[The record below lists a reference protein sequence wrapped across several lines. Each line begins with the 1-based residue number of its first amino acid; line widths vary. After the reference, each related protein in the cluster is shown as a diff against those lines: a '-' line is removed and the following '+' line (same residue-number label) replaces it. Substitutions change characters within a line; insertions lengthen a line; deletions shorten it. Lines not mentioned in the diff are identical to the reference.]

1 MSLRHICHPTPPP
14 FMLAVHPHPADC
26 RMSMFFFRLHNLQR
40 AEENKRKKRVEQQRQ
55 QQRQRRGAKVF
66 KCVSDST
73 GHLTLAPSRL
83 FERTPMSPSD
93 SLDEIALQIPR
104 VRVEYYVNENTF
116 KERLQLYFIKNQRS
130 SLRIRIAD
138 LFLKLLSCVLYII
151 RVILDKNPTFI
162 TCYGCEVANKTE
174 FIISAKLTEEE
185 FQENPIINWDA
196 ILWVNRPTVLWV
208 LQLLLAMV
216 SLTQSLVL
224 TYLGYKGNIWQQI
237 LSFHFILELVTTIPF
252 ALTIVHPPLRNLFIP
267 IFLNCWLAKR
277 SLENMFNDLHR
288 AMQKSQSAL
297 SQQLTILSATLLCLV
312 FTSVC
317 GIQHFQRAG
326 HRHLN
331 LFQSTYYV
339 VVTFST
345 VGYGDF
351 VPDIWPSQLYMVI
364 MICVALIVLPTQFE
378 QLAFTWM
385 ERQKL
390 GGSYSSH
397 RAQSEKHVVVCSTT
411 LHADTIMDFLNEF
424 YAHPL
429 LQDFYVVLLSPME
442 LDTTMRMILQVPIW
456 AQRVI
461 YIQGS
466 CLKDGDLA
474 RARMNEAE
482 ACFILAARNYADK
495 TAADEHTILRS
506 WAVKDFAPNVP
517 QYVQIFRPEHK
528 LHVKFAE
535 HVVCEDEFKYALL
548 ANNCTCPGAST
559 LVTLL
564 LHTSRGQEG
573 QQSPEEWHRLYGKCS
588 GNEIYHIVL
597 GDSRFFGEYEGKSFT
612 YASFH
617 SHRKYGVAL
626 VGVRPAELPEFYE
639 DTILL
644 NPGPR
649 HIMKKDDTCYYM
661 SITKEENSAFVVNQN
676 QTTDTTTAAGG
687 AGSSGASATTHHA
700 HAATA
705 NTTTT
710 STTKQSTTTTTTRT
724 IPTTISTTLTSST
737 LLSASA
743 STTTTATATAIAL
756 NQSTIAAVPSVC
768 VRVPHSPTY
777 DSGAGTP
784 LIERQHLQ
792 PLYPYPPPSPSPS
805 PQPYPQM
812 QQLTCDS
819 DYTTLFVPSDTP
831 TAVIISDS
839 RQNLKDTTVSTTHLP
854 TAAAATTTTTITT
867 TSLVLGGGSGA
878 AGSSGTGGQNQASSS
893 SSGGG
898 LGVGLNMG
906 TSLSI
911 TPAALTTTGN
921 HLDVPFANNP
931 NLLSPDVLNQ
941 RRGSRRPSILPVPDM
956 FTSSSFSIAGNDD
969 GEEGDESDDEIDD
982 EMPWRSPSEKIA
994 CLGGHF
1000 PQSRTYSL
1008 IMSSSEDS
1016 YQQRGSA
1023 LGGANCGY
1031 CNANAAN
1038 APAAQPLPAS
1048 LRRRAM
1054 KKSYSCDSECALPS
1068 GQRLGLDMGLDMSL
1082 GQGLAGGPLALLA
1095 ARRRQLQRCSC
1106 CYSCS
1111 RDSCGSSS
1119 TTTATTTTTTAAAA
1133 GQAHFHSLA
1142 QCPFQAPHPPPPP
1155 PPPPGC
1161 GFTSSSSAETRRL
1174 ARPVWAADYSGIVKG
1189 FPPVSPFIGV
1199 SPTLCYLLKEKKP
1212 LCCLQLAQVC
1222 EHCSYRNAKE
1232 YQWQNKTIIL
1242 AADYASNGIYNFIIP
1257 LRAHFRSKTSLNP
1270 IILLLERRPDVAFLD
1285 ALSYFPLVY
1294 WMLGSIDC
1302 LDDLLRAG
1310 ITLAESVVVVNKE
1323 LSNSAE
1329 EDSLSDCN
1337 TIVAVQNM
1345 FKFFPSIKSITEL
1358 SQSSNMR
1365 FMQFRAH
1372 DKYALHLSKMEKR
1385 EKERGSHISYMFRLP
1400 FAAGAVFSASMLDTL
1415 LYQAFVKDYVITFVR
1430 LLLGIDQAPGS
1441 GFLTSM
1447 RITKDDMWI
1456 RTYGRLYQKLCSTT
1470 CEIPIGIYRTQDTS
1484 NADTSHVSNSPV
1496 ERWGPFSAFSRHCVR
1511 LRPSYDEETGTPDS
1525 TKDSSE
1531 MLRGVTYRP
1540 PTAGSGGSGIG
1551 GGAGGGG
1558 GGRPRQKSVNCLGGC
1573 SERKGSSY
1581 SINLADEARDNHA
1594 QQIERAEIANL
1605 VRSRME
1611 SLNLPTIDYDD
1622 VSEKR
1627 NHLSYVI
1634 INPSCDLKLEEGD
1647 LIYLVRPSPFSAQKT
1662 FERHN
1667 SRRKSNISFCSNINL
1682 GATCGPQM
1690 PNMSNTAVGAG
1701 SRRGSGIAGL
1711 NPMQMQSVQ
1720 TLAGPTVVG
1729 SQRGRSNSLRIDND
1743 ILLRR
1748 SSSLR
1753 QGLPS
1758 VGVSHGRRKSS
1769 LEEIGISHFTTLM
1782 QATNHS
1788 NPIKISLNGSIGMEN
1803 QISLQ
1808 VTPPEEPTPMLGV
1821 PCVLGGGGVGG
1832 INPSAL
1838 GGSSGGGGGGGGGS
1852 GGGGG
1857 GGGGGSSGGMLG
1869 AGSSLAINTAD
1880 LGPGPSTS
1888 SGASL
1893 QAQDSLPQSSQAP
1906 SPQHLQGT
1914 IV

>member
-1 MSLRHICHPTPPP
+1 MCVSTSCCAMPISI
-14 FMLAVHPHPADC
+14 FGK
-26 RMSMFFFRLHNLQR
+26 RLTAAQQRVNATKKTTTKVAEWFVVR
-40 AEENKRKKRVEQQRQ
+40 AEESKRKKRVERQRQ

-66 KCVSDST
+66 RCVSDST

-83 FERTPMSPSD
+83 FEKTPMSPSD

-138 LFLKLLSCVLYII
+138 LFFKLLACVLYIL
-151 RVILDKNPTFI
+151 RVITDTNPTFA
-162 TCYGCEVANKTE
+162 TCYGCSVSNKTE
-174 FIISAKLTEEE
+174 FLVSAQLTEEE
-185 FQENPIINWDA
+185 FQENPIINWEA
-196 ILWVNRPTVLWV
+196 ILWVNRPTILWAA
-208 LQLLLAMV
+208 QLILALV
-216 SLTQSLVL
+216 SLTEAVLL

-237 LSFHFILELVTTIPF
+237 LSFHFILELITTIPF
-252 ALTIVHPPLRNLFIP
+252 ALTILWSPLRNLFIP

-429 LQDFYVVLLSPME
+429 LQDYYVVLLSPME

-506 WAVKDFAPNVP
+506 WAVKDFAPSVP

-676 QTTDTTTAAGG
+676 QNQNLDTQATTKDGVSTTTINNN
-687 AGSSGASATTHHA
+687 
-700 HAATA
+700 
-705 NTTTT
+705 NTTITT
-710 STTKQSTTTTTTRT
+710 NSINVNMNATSTTTTT
-724 IPTTISTTLTSST
+724 PATTISTTTSTS
-737 LLSASA
+737 LNR
-743 STTTTATATAIAL
+743 TAP
-756 NQSTIAAVPSVC
+756 VPSVC
-768 VRVPHSPTY
+768 VRVPHSPSL
-777 DSGAGTP
+777 DSGRGVGIYGGCGGGTP
-784 LIERQHLQ
+784 MADR
-792 PLYPYPPPSPSPS
+792 YPPTYS
-805 PQPYPQM
+805 
-812 QQLTCDS
+812 DS
-819 DYTTLFVPSDTP
+819 DLTTLFVPTDNLTS
-831 TAVIISDS
+831 VIISDS
-839 RQNLKDTTVSTTHLP
+839 KQNLKDTTVTSMNATQTP
-854 TAAAATTTTTITT
+854 SATTTTTVTT
-867 TSLVLGGGSGA
+867 TIPPMLGGG
-878 AGSSGTGGQNQASSS
+878 GSSGGNGLGYSGGS

-898 LGVGLNMG
+898 VGG
-906 TSLSI
+906 GGGLSVA
-911 TPAALTTTGN
+911 TATLTTSN
-921 HLDVPFANNP
+921 HLDVPQAGNP

-956 FTSSSFSIAGNDD
+956 FTSSSFSISGNDD
-969 GEEGDESDDEIDD
+969 GEEGDESEDEIDD
-982 EMPWRSPSEKIA
+982 DVPWRSPSEKIA
-994 CLGGHF
+994 
-1000 PQSRTYSL
+1000 
-1008 IMSSSEDS
+1008 
-1016 YQQRGSA
+1016 
-1023 LGGANCGY
+1023 
-1031 CNANAAN
+1031 
-1038 APAAQPLPAS
+1038 
-1048 LRRRAM
+1048 
-1054 KKSYSCDSECALPS
+1054 
-1068 GQRLGLDMGLDMSL
+1068 
-1082 GQGLAGGPLALLA
+1082 
-1095 ARRRQLQRCSC
+1095 
-1106 CYSCS
+1106 
-1111 RDSCGSSS
+1111 
-1119 TTTATTTTTTAAAA
+1119 
-1133 GQAHFHSLA
+1133 
-1142 QCPFQAPHPPPPP
+1142 
-1155 PPPPGC
+1155 
-1161 GFTSSSSAETRRL
+1161 
-1174 ARPVWAADYSGIVKG
+1174 IVKG

-1329 EDSLSDCN
+1329 EDSLADCN
-1337 TIVAVQNM
+1337 TIVAVQTM

-1484 NADTSHVSNSPV
+1484 NTEASHVSNSPV
-1496 ERWGPFSAFSRHCVR
+1496 EKWGPFSAFGKHCVR
-1511 LRPSYDEETGTPDS
+1511 LRP
-1525 TKDSSE
+1525 
-1531 MLRGVTYRP
+1531 
-1540 PTAGSGGSGIG
+1540 
-1551 GGAGGGG
+1551 
-1558 GGRPRQKSVNCLGGC
+1558 
-1573 SERKGSSY
+1573 SY
-1581 SINLADEARDNHA
+1581 SINLADEARNNHA

-1647 LIYLVRPSPFSAQKT
+1647 VIYLVRPSPFSAQKT

-1682 GATCGPQM
+1682 GAACGPTV
-1690 PNMSNTAVGAG
+1690 SAATGAG

-1729 SQRGRSNSLRIDND
+1729 TQRGRSNSLRIDND

-1753 QGLPS
+1753 QGLPN

-1782 QATNHS
+1782 QATNHT
-1788 NPIKISLNGSIGMEN
+1788 NPIKIALNGSIGLESKPN
-1803 QISLQ
+1803 SLYFQYQ
-1808 VTPPEEPTPMLGV
+1808 VTPPEEPTPILGV
-1821 PCVLGGGGVGG
+1821 PCIVAGGPGGG

-1838 GGSSGGGGGGGGGS
+1838 GGSTLGG
-1852 GGGGG
+1852 
-1857 GGGGGSSGGMLG
+1857 
-1869 AGSSLAINTAD
+1869 GSSLAINTAD
-1880 LGPGPSTS
+1880 LCASPTS
-1888 SGASL
+1888 SNNNSPL
-1893 QAQDSLPQSSQAP
+1893 QVPQQDSQQSGQMQ

>member
-1 MSLRHICHPTPPP
+1 MGAPEHSEDDDDEEAAALNEEEEDEEDEAKTPIEQEREEEDHVIGEPQAIYGLGNSAVGGSAGNVESSSSTTQKTLSVPRVYFHAEHLPSTRRRSSCRLLGPQASYRRRSRSMSAWTDL
-14 FMLAVHPHPADC
+14 
-26 RMSMFFFRLHNLQR
+26 
-40 AEENKRKKRVEQQRQ
+40 
-55 QQRQRRGAKVF
+55 
-66 KCVSDST
+66 
-73 GHLTLAPSRL
+73 SRSSIR
-83 FERTPMSPSD
+83 F
-93 SLDEIALQIPR
+93 DER

-130 SLRIRIAD
+130 SLRIRLAN
-138 LFLKLLSCVLYII
+138 LFFKLLTCFLYIF
-151 RVILDKNPTFI
+151 RVITDTDPTFAA
-162 TCYGCEVANKTE
+162 CYGCTPGNKTE
-174 FIISAKLTEEE
+174 FLISQNLTEEE
-185 FQENPIINWDA
+185 FQEHPTINWDA
-196 ILWVNRPTVLWV
+196 ILWVHRPLELWIIQV
-208 LQLLLAMV
+208 ILAMV
-216 SLTQSLVL
+216 SLTEALL
-224 TYLGYKGNIWQQI
+224 LAYLGYKGNIWQQL
-237 LSFHFILELVTTIPF
+237 LSFHFILELVNTIPF
-252 ALTIVHPPLRNLFIP
+252 TITLLYPPMRNLFIP
-267 IFLNCWLAKR
+267 VFLNCWLAKH

-297 SQQLTILSATLLCLV
+297 SQQLMILSATLLCLV

-411 LHADTIMDFLNEF
+411 LQADTIMDFLNEF

-429 LQDFYVVLLSPME
+429 LQDYYVVLLSPME

-482 ACFILAARNYADK
+482 ACFVLAARNYADK

-517 QYVQIFRPEHK
+517 QYVQIFRPENK

-573 QQSPEEWHRLYGKCS
+573 QQSQEEWHRLYGKCS
-588 GNEIYHIVL
+588 GNEIYHIIL

-626 VGVRPAELPEFYE
+626 VAVRPAELPEFYE

-649 HIMKKDDTCYYM
+649 HIMKKTDTCYYM
-661 SITKEENSAFVVNQN
+661 SITKEENSAFVVANIGGTGDPQ
-676 QTTDTTTAAGG
+676 QVVVETKLDASSTTTPGQAAGG
-687 AGSSGASATTHHA
+687 GGQTAGMSSCTTPG
-700 HAATA
+700 TTTTV
-705 NTTTT
+705 TTTT
-710 STTKQSTTTTTTRT
+710 SCVGLQQPANGTTTTATSYSCLTARGPRGVDEMLSVITSPDDMLYCTVTDDDHDHDRQLVVEPRTTSESCRQDSSYYCLYNSDLRQAATDGSLPLPQVILQVPPSTATTTTTTA
-724 IPTTISTTLTSST
+724 PTPLQRHN
-737 LLSASA
+737 LLLA
-743 STTTTATATAIAL
+743 
-756 NQSTIAAVPSVC
+756 NDV
-768 VRVPHSPTY
+768 HPTY
-777 DSGAGTP
+777 LDPGG
-784 LIERQHLQ
+784 
-792 PLYPYPPPSPSPS
+792 
-805 PQPYPQM
+805 
-812 QQLTCDS
+812 
-819 DYTTLFVPSDTP
+819 
-831 TAVIISDS
+831 
-839 RQNLKDTTVSTTHLP
+839 
-854 TAAAATTTTTITT
+854 
-867 TSLVLGGGSGA
+867 LGGGGD
-878 AGSSGTGGQNQASSS
+878 SSRQQ
-893 SSGGG
+893 G
-898 LGVGLNMG
+898 LKDG
-906 TSLSI
+906 SLSPQ
-911 TPAALTTTGN
+911 TSMTGN
-921 HLDVPFANNP
+921 HLDVPRSLEPNP
-931 NLLSPDVLNQ
+931 NLLSPEILTQ

-956 FTSSSFSIAGNDD
+956 LTSSTLHLPGQESLEDHEGN
-969 GEEGDESDDEIDD
+969 ESED
-982 EMPWRSPSEKIA
+982 EMDDDVPWRSPSEKIA
-994 CLGGHF
+994 
-1000 PQSRTYSL
+1000 
-1008 IMSSSEDS
+1008 
-1016 YQQRGSA
+1016 
-1023 LGGANCGY
+1023 
-1031 CNANAAN
+1031 
-1038 APAAQPLPAS
+1038 
-1048 LRRRAM
+1048 
-1054 KKSYSCDSECALPS
+1054 
-1068 GQRLGLDMGLDMSL
+1068 
-1082 GQGLAGGPLALLA
+1082 
-1095 ARRRQLQRCSC
+1095 
-1106 CYSCS
+1106 
-1111 RDSCGSSS
+1111 
-1119 TTTATTTTTTAAAA
+1119 
-1133 GQAHFHSLA
+1133 
-1142 QCPFQAPHPPPPP
+1142 
-1155 PPPPGC
+1155 
-1161 GFTSSSSAETRRL
+1161 
-1174 ARPVWAADYSGIVKG
+1174 IVKG

-1232 YQWQNKTIIL
+1232 YNWQNKTIIL

-1270 IILLLERRPDVAFLD
+1270 IILLLERRPEIAFLD
-1285 ALSYFPLVY
+1285 AISYFPLVY
-1294 WMLGSIDC
+1294 WMRGSIDC

-1310 ITLAESVVVVNKE
+1310 ITLAENVVVVNKE
-1323 LSNSAE
+1323 LNNSAE
-1329 EDSLSDCN
+1329 EDTLADCN
-1337 TIVAVQNM
+1337 TIVAVQTM

-1372 DKYALHLSKMEKR
+1372 DKYALHLSKMEKVLLSTTSGDNYPAEPTLGSPR

-1400 FAAGAVFSASMLDTL
+1400 FAAGSVFSASMLDTL

-1430 LLLGIDQAPGS
+1430 LLLGVDQAPGS

-1447 RITKDDMWI
+1447 KITKEDMWI

-1484 NADTSHVSNSPV
+1484 IVDTSHGDSDAESDAGVGVSYKI
-1496 ERWGPFSAFSRHCVR
+1496 RHAAAASCLANCTTAREKGATAHNYHSVARCDR
-1511 LRPSYDEETGTPDS
+1511 LSF
-1525 TKDSSE
+1525 
-1531 MLRGVTYRP
+1531 
-1540 PTAGSGGSGIG
+1540 
-1551 GGAGGGG
+1551 
-1558 GGRPRQKSVNCLGGC
+1558 
-1573 SERKGSSY
+1573 SY
-1581 SINLADEARDNHA
+1581 SVSMGDEARDNHT

-1611 SLNLPTIDYDD
+1611 SLNLPVADYDD

-1627 NHLSYVI
+1627 NSLSYVI

-1647 LIYLVRPSPFSAQKT
+1647 IVYLVRPSPFSAQKT

-1667 SRRKSNISFCSNINL
+1667 SRRKSNISFCSAQLVAQMNAAVSTASGL
-1682 GATCGPQM
+1682 VGGPGGGGGGGGAP
-1690 PNMSNTAVGAG
+1690 A
-1701 SRRGSGIAGL
+1701 SRRGSGIGIAARAPPL
-1711 NPMQMQSVQ
+1711 SSTKSNSLSLPDS
-1720 TLAGPTVVG
+1720 PTVSG
-1729 SQRGRSNSLRIDND
+1729 SLRGRSNSLRVVDD

-1748 SSSLR
+1748 SNSLR
-1753 QGLPS
+1753 QGLSIPA
-1758 VGVSHGRRKSS
+1758 RRKSS
-1769 LEEIGISHFTTLM
+1769 LEDIGLGALSHPS
-1782 QATNHS
+1782 NH
-1788 NPIKISLNGSIGMEN
+1788 NPIKIALNDSIGLE
-1803 QISLQ
+1803 
-1808 VTPPEEPTPMLGV
+1808 VTPPEEGSQSGSTTASNTGILDVGLPPMSVLSARLGS
-1821 PCVLGGGGVGG
+1821 G
-1832 INPSAL
+1832 L
-1838 GGSSGGGGGGGGGS
+1838 GGSMGGLYDPSPSCSSSSAYGGGPQSTSSS
-1852 GGGGG
+1852 GQLQGA
-1857 GGGGGSSGGMLG
+1857 GGSS
-1869 AGSSLAINTAD
+1869 SS
-1880 LGPGPSTS
+1880 
-1888 SGASL
+1888 
-1893 QAQDSLPQSSQAP
+1893 SSQQD
-1906 SPQHLQGT
+1906 PQHIQGT

>member
-1 MSLRHICHPTPPP
+1 MAQQHQTSNNSSSSSSRMSL
-14 FMLAVHPHPADC
+14 
-26 RMSMFFFRLHNLQR
+26 FFFRLHNLQR
-40 AEENKRKKRVEQQRQ
+40 EEANKKRKKQQQQQQQR
-55 QQRQRRGAKVF
+55 QRQRRGAKVF
-66 KCVSDST
+66 RGVSCNS
-73 GHLTLAPSRL
+73 GFSHLTLGPSRL
-83 FERTPMSPSD
+83 FEKTPMSPSD

-130 SLRIRIAD
+130 SLRIRIANL
-138 LFLKLLSCVLYII
+138 LFKLLTCILYII
-151 RVILDKNPTFI
+151 RVVSDLDPTFA
-162 TCYGCEVANKTE
+162 TCYGCKVANKTE
-174 FIISAKLTEEE
+174 FLDSAKLTEEE

-196 ILWVNRPTVLWV
+196 ILWVNRSTELWAVQLVLA
-208 LQLLLAMV
+208 LI
-216 SLTQSLVL
+216 SLTESLL
-224 TYLGYKGNIWQQI
+224 IAYLGYKGNIWQQI

-252 ALTIVHPPLRNLFIP
+252 TITILWPPFRNLFIP
-267 IFLNCWLAKR
+267 VFLNCWLAKR

-429 LQDFYVVLLSPME
+429 LQDYYVVLLSPME

-474 RARMNEAE
+474 RARMAEAE

-517 QYVQIFRPEHK
+517 QYVQIFRPENK

-573 QQSPEEWHRLYGKCS
+573 QQSAEEWHRLYGKCS

-676 QTTDTTTAAGG
+676 QTQSPDQPPKEVPSINNNNNNNDNHQHHQHQENLG
-687 AGSSGASATTHHA
+687 A
-700 HAATA
+700 
-705 NTTTT
+705 T
-710 STTKQSTTTTTTRT
+710 SCSN
-724 IPTTISTTLTSST
+724 P
-737 LLSASA
+737 AMA
-743 STTTTATATAIAL
+743 P
-756 NQSTIAAVPSVC
+756 VPSVC
-768 VRVPHSPTY
+768 VRVPHSPSLNSVNS
-777 DSGAGTP
+777 DSPGS
-784 LIERQHLQ
+784 
-792 PLYPYPPPSPSPS
+792 PPRYTSNPPIV
-805 PQPYPQM
+805 
-812 QQLTCDS
+812 LDS
-819 DYTTLFVPSDTP
+819 DVLTLAVPTYTETATP
-831 TAVIISDS
+831 NSGSNANAITVSDS
-839 RQNLKDTTVSTTHLP
+839 KTNLKE
-854 TAAAATTTTTITT
+854 AATPATANTQSTQLGPPAITT
-867 TSLVLGGGSGA
+867 A
-878 AGSSGTGGQNQASSS
+878 
-893 SSGGG
+893 
-898 LGVGLNMG
+898 
-906 TSLSI
+906 
-911 TPAALTTTGN
+911 N
-921 HLDVPFANNP
+921 HLEIPSNNNP
-931 NLLSPDVLNQ
+931 NLLSPDILNQ

-956 FTSSSFSIAGNDD
+956 FTSSSFSISGEDGID
-969 GEEGDESDDEIDD
+969 GEDGESDDELDD
-982 EMPWRSPSEKIA
+982 DVPWRSPSEKIA
-994 CLGGHF
+994 
-1000 PQSRTYSL
+1000 S
-1008 IMSSSEDS
+1008 M
-1016 YQQRGSA
+1016 GSA
-1023 LGGANCGY
+1023 DL
-1031 CNANAAN
+1031 
-1038 APAAQPLPAS
+1038 S
-1048 LRRRAM
+1048 LLQTVSLSSTGES
-1054 KKSYSCDSECALPS
+1054 KCCSSTSDSKDSTHTPTAWHT
-1068 GQRLGLDMGLDMSL
+1068 D
-1082 GQGLAGGPLALLA
+1082 
-1095 ARRRQLQRCSC
+1095 
-1106 CYSCS
+1106 CS
-1111 RDSCGSSS
+1111 R
-1119 TTTATTTTTTAAAA
+1119 
-1133 GQAHFHSLA
+1133 
-1142 QCPFQAPHPPPPP
+1142 
-1155 PPPPGC
+1155 
-1161 GFTSSSSAETRRL
+1161 
-1174 ARPVWAADYSGIVKG
+1174 IVKG

-1199 SPTLCYLLKEKKP
+1199 SPTLCFLLKEKKP

-1270 IILLLERRPDVAFLD
+1270 IILLLERRPDIAFLD
-1285 ALSYFPLVY
+1285 AISYFPLVY

-1310 ITLAESVVVVNKE
+1310 ITLAENVVVVNKE

-1329 EDSLSDCN
+1329 EDTLADCN
-1337 TIVAVQNM
+1337 TIVAVQTM
-1345 FKFFPSIKSITEL
+1345 FKFFPSIRSITEL

-1400 FAAGAVFSASMLDTL
+1400 FAAGNVFSASMLDTL

-1447 RITKDDMWI
+1447 KITKDDMWI

-1470 CEIPIGIYRTQDTS
+1470 CEIPIGIYRTQETS
-1484 NADTSHVSNSPV
+1484 GAEASH
-1496 ERWGPFSAFSRHCVR
+1496 
-1511 LRPSYDEETGTPDS
+1511 
-1525 TKDSSE
+1525 
-1531 MLRGVTYRP
+1531 
-1540 PTAGSGGSGIG
+1540 
-1551 GGAGGGG
+1551 
-1558 GGRPRQKSVNCLGGC
+1558 
-1573 SERKGSSY
+1573 Y
-1581 SINLADEARDNHA
+1581 SINMADEARDNHM

-1611 SLNLPTIDYDD
+1611 SLNLPSIDYDD

-1647 LIYLVRPSPFSAQKT
+1647 IIYLVRPSPFSAQKT

-1682 GATCGPQM
+1682 A
-1690 PNMSNTAVGAG
+1690 AAAAG
-1701 SRRGSGIAGL
+1701 SRRGSGIGL
-1711 NPMQMQSVQ
+1711 NTIGGPQPMSGYVTPRAPPLVTTKSNSLSLPDSPNAMGQM
-1720 TLAGPTVVG
+1720 
-1729 SQRGRSNSLRIDND
+1729 RGRSNSLRIDSD

-1748 SSSLR
+1748 SNSLR
-1753 QGLPS
+1753 QGLPNI
-1758 VGVSHGRRKSS
+1758 GNTGRRKSS
-1769 LEEIGISHFTTLM
+1769 LEEIGISHFATLM

-1788 NPIKISLNGSIGMEN
+1788 NPIKIALNGSIGLE
-1803 QISLQ
+1803 
-1808 VTPPEEPTPMLGV
+1808 VTPPEEPLPVIGV
-1821 PCVLGGGGVGG
+1821 PVPTGSGGG
-1832 INPSAL
+1832 INPSSLGASGTM
-1838 GGSSGGGGGGGGGS
+1838 GGSTLGLSTIPDSSNGS

-1857 GGGGGSSGGMLG
+1857 MGGSGSCGGGNGSGGNIGGSSSNL
-1869 AGSSLAINTAD
+1869 SSMQNE
-1880 LGPGPSTS
+1880 S
-1888 SGASL
+1888 S
-1893 QAQDSLPQSSQAP
+1893 PSSQQQQQP
-1906 SPQHLQGT
+1906 HHLHGT

>member
-1 MSLRHICHPTPPP
+1 MYIIAVCVCICVSTFSCAMPISI
-14 FMLAVHPHPADC
+14 FGK
-26 RMSMFFFRLHNLQR
+26 RLTAAHQRVNATKKTTTKVAEWFVVR
-40 AEENKRKKRVEQQRQ
+40 AEESKRKKRVERQRQ

-66 KCVSDST
+66 RCVSDST

-83 FERTPMSPSD
+83 FEKTPMSPSD

-138 LFLKLLSCVLYII
+138 LFFKLLACVLYIL
-151 RVILDKNPTFI
+151 RVITDTNPTFA
-162 TCYGCEVANKTE
+162 TCYGCSVSNKTE
-174 FIISAKLTEEE
+174 FLVSAQLTEEE
-185 FQENPIINWDA
+185 FQENPIINWEA
-196 ILWVNRPTVLWV
+196 ILWVNRPTILWAA
-208 LQLLLAMV
+208 QLILALV
-216 SLTQSLVL
+216 SLTEAVLL

-237 LSFHFILELVTTIPF
+237 LSFHFILELITTIPF
-252 ALTIVHPPLRNLFIP
+252 ALTILWSPLRNLFIP

-429 LQDFYVVLLSPME
+429 LQDYYVVLLSPME

-506 WAVKDFAPNVP
+506 WAVKDFAPSVP

-676 QTTDTTTAAGG
+676 QNQNLDTQ
-687 AGSSGASATTHHA
+687 ATTKDG
-700 HAATA
+700 ATD
-705 NTTTT
+705 N
-710 STTKQSTTTTTTRT
+710 
-724 IPTTISTTLTSST
+724 LTS
-737 LLSASA
+737 
-743 STTTTATATAIAL
+743 
-756 NQSTIAAVPSVC
+756 
-768 VRVPHSPTY
+768 
-777 DSGAGTP
+777 
-784 LIERQHLQ
+784 
-792 PLYPYPPPSPSPS
+792 
-805 PQPYPQM
+805 
-812 QQLTCDS
+812 
-819 DYTTLFVPSDTP
+819 
-831 TAVIISDS
+831 VIISDS
-839 RQNLKDTTVSTTHLP
+839 KQNLKDTTVTSMNATQTP
-854 TAAAATTTTTITT
+854 SATTTTTVTT
-867 TSLVLGGGSGA
+867 TIPPMLGGGGSG
-878 AGSSGTGGQNQASSS
+878 GNGLGYSGGS

-898 LGVGLNMG
+898 GGGLSVA
-906 TSLSI
+906 TA
-911 TPAALTTTGN
+911 TLTTSN
-921 HLDVPFANNP
+921 HLDVPQAGNP

-956 FTSSSFSIAGNDD
+956 FTSSSFSISGNDD
-969 GEEGDESDDEIDD
+969 GEEGDESEDEIDD
-982 EMPWRSPSEKIA
+982 DVPWRSPSEKIA
-994 CLGGHF
+994 
-1000 PQSRTYSL
+1000 
-1008 IMSSSEDS
+1008 
-1016 YQQRGSA
+1016 
-1023 LGGANCGY
+1023 
-1031 CNANAAN
+1031 
-1038 APAAQPLPAS
+1038 
-1048 LRRRAM
+1048 
-1054 KKSYSCDSECALPS
+1054 
-1068 GQRLGLDMGLDMSL
+1068 
-1082 GQGLAGGPLALLA
+1082 
-1095 ARRRQLQRCSC
+1095 
-1106 CYSCS
+1106 
-1111 RDSCGSSS
+1111 
-1119 TTTATTTTTTAAAA
+1119 
-1133 GQAHFHSLA
+1133 
-1142 QCPFQAPHPPPPP
+1142 
-1155 PPPPGC
+1155 
-1161 GFTSSSSAETRRL
+1161 
-1174 ARPVWAADYSGIVKG
+1174 IVKG

-1329 EDSLSDCN
+1329 EDSLADCN
-1337 TIVAVQNM
+1337 TIVAVQTM

-1484 NADTSHVSNSPV
+1484 NTEASHVSNSPV
-1496 ERWGPFSAFSRHCVR
+1496 EKWGPFSAFGKHCVR
-1511 LRPSYDEETGTPDS
+1511 LRPSYDEEAGTPDS

-1531 MLRGVTYRP
+1531 VLRGVTYRP
-1540 PTAGSGGSGIG
+1540 PSASGHHHQSH
-1551 GGAGGGG
+1551 
-1558 GGRPRQKSVNCLGGC
+1558 PSQHKSTTCLGGC
-1573 SERKGSSY
+1573 SERKGSSSSMFFQY
-1581 SINLADEARDNHA
+1581 SINLADEARNNHA

-1647 LIYLVRPSPFSAQKT
+1647 VIYLVRPSPFSAQKT

-1682 GATCGPQM
+1682 GAACGPTV
-1690 PNMSNTAVGAG
+1690 SAAAGAG

-1720 TLAGPTVVG
+1720 TLAGYGSPRCSPPIQQIKSNSLSLPDSPTVVG
-1729 SQRGRSNSLRIDND
+1729 TQRGRSNSLRIDND

-1782 QATNHS
+1782 QATNHT
-1788 NPIKISLNGSIGMEN
+1788 NPIKIALNGSIGLESTPN
-1803 QISLQ
+1803 SLYFQYQ
-1808 VTPPEEPTPMLGV
+1808 VTPPEEPTPILGV
-1821 PCVLGGGGVGG
+1821 PCIVAGGPGGG

-1838 GGSSGGGGGGGGGS
+1838 GGATLCG
-1852 GGGGG
+1852 
-1857 GGGGGSSGGMLG
+1857 
-1869 AGSSLAINTAD
+1869 GSSLAINTAD
-1880 LGPGPSTS
+1880 LGASPTS
-1888 SGASL
+1888 SNNNSPL
-1893 QAQDSLPQSSQAP
+1893 QVPQQDSQQSGPMQ

>member
-1 MSLRHICHPTPPP
+1 MSRIIQP
-14 FMLAVHPHPADC
+14 
-26 RMSMFFFRLHNLQR
+26 RYRFRDLLLGDFSFNDDG
-40 AEENKRKKRVEQQRQ
+40 E
-55 QQRQRRGAKVF
+55 
-66 KCVSDST
+66 
-73 GHLTLAPSRL
+73 
-83 FERTPMSPSD
+83 
-93 SLDEIALQIPR
+93 R

-151 RVILDKNPTFI
+151 RVILDRNPTFI
-162 TCYGCEVANKTE
+162 TCYGCEVGNKTE

-185 FQENPIINWDA
+185 FQESPIINWDA

-676 QTTDTTTAAGG
+676 QTSDPTAASKDG
-687 AGSSGASATTHHA
+687 AGGGTSTAASHHTA
-700 HAATA
+700 AATA
-705 NTTTT
+705 
-710 STTKQSTTTTTTRT
+710 TTTTTVQATPT
-724 IPTTISTTLTSST
+724 TTTTISTTFTSST
-737 LLSASA
+737 LLSAS
-743 STTTTATATAIAL
+743 TTTATINAGTAAPSAAAAAAAWTGAGAGSGATIIAP
-756 NQSTIAAVPSVC
+756 VPSVC
-768 VRVPHSPTY
+768 VRVPHHSPSY
-777 DSGAGTP
+777 ESGGAYGTN
-784 LIERQHLQ
+784 HLQ
-792 PLYPYPPPSPSPS
+792 PYPHPHSYPQTYPH
-805 PQPYPQM
+805 PQM
-812 QQLTCDS
+812 QTPDS
-819 DYTTLFVPSDTP
+819 GEFASLFVPCDNP

-839 RQNLKDTTVSTTHLP
+839 RQNLKDTTVTQ
-854 TAAAATTTTTITT
+854 TAATTTTITT
-867 TSLVLGGGSGA
+867 TTLPPPPMTLGGSSGMPGGSG
-878 AGSSGTGGQNQASSS
+878 
-893 SSGGG
+893 GGG
-898 LGVGLNMG
+898 HGVGGGHSLG
-906 TSLSI
+906 TSLSV
-911 TPAALTTTGN
+911 TPATLSTGN
-921 HLDVPFANNP
+921 HLDVPFGNNP

-994 CLGGHF
+994 
-1000 PQSRTYSL
+1000 
-1008 IMSSSEDS
+1008 
-1016 YQQRGSA
+1016 
-1023 LGGANCGY
+1023 
-1031 CNANAAN
+1031 
-1038 APAAQPLPAS
+1038 
-1048 LRRRAM
+1048 
-1054 KKSYSCDSECALPS
+1054 
-1068 GQRLGLDMGLDMSL
+1068 
-1082 GQGLAGGPLALLA
+1082 
-1095 ARRRQLQRCSC
+1095 
-1106 CYSCS
+1106 
-1111 RDSCGSSS
+1111 
-1119 TTTATTTTTTAAAA
+1119 
-1133 GQAHFHSLA
+1133 
-1142 QCPFQAPHPPPPP
+1142 
-1155 PPPPGC
+1155 
-1161 GFTSSSSAETRRL
+1161 
-1174 ARPVWAADYSGIVKG
+1174 IVKG

-1199 SPTLCYLLKEKKP
+1199 SPTLCFLLKEKKP

-1447 RITKDDMWI
+1447 RITKEDMWI

-1484 NADTSHVSNSPV
+1484 NADTSH
-1496 ERWGPFSAFSRHCVR
+1496 
-1511 LRPSYDEETGTPDS
+1511 YDEETGTPDS
-1525 TKDSSE
+1525 TKDSTE

-1540 PTAGSGGSGIG
+1540 PPSAT
-1551 GGAGGGG
+1551 GGAGASF
-1558 GGRPRQKSVNCLGGC
+1558 RSPSQPTPQQQRQRSTNCLGGC

-1581 SINLADEARDNHA
+1581 SINLADEAKDNHA

-1690 PNMSNTAVGAG
+1690 QNMSNTAVGAG

-1720 TLAGPTVVG
+1720 TLAGYGSSSQRCTPPIQQIKSNSLSLPDSPTVVG
-1729 SQRGRSNSLRIDND
+1729 NQRGRSNSLRIDND

-1821 PCVLGGGGVGG
+1821 PCMM
-1832 INPSAL
+1832 
-1838 GGSSGGGGGGGGGS
+1838 GGGGGGGGINPS
-1852 GGGGG
+1852 GT
-1857 GGGGGSSGGMLG
+1857 GSSTSGMLG

-1888 SGASL
+1888 SGAGSSL
-1893 QAQDSLPQSSQAP
+1893 QPQDSLGPQSSQVS

>member
-1 MSLRHICHPTPPP
+1 MEMSGGGES
-14 FMLAVHPHPADC
+14 ADGP
-26 RMSMFFFRLHNLQR
+26 SS
-40 AEENKRKKRVEQQRQ
+40 
-55 QQRQRRGAKVF
+55 RGSAKVNF
-66 KCVSDST
+66 PPDVELERRPTGTFAGAAAAAFHRGRGRSMSAWSDI
-73 GHLTLAPSRL
+73 SRSSIR
-83 FERTPMSPSD
+83 FE
-93 SLDEIALQIPR
+93 ER

-130 SLRIRIAD
+130 SLRIRIVN
-138 LFLKLLSCVLYII
+138 LFFKILACLLYIF
-151 RVILDKNPTFI
+151 RVCADGDPISAS
-162 TCYGCEVANKTE
+162 CYGCKPGNKTE
-174 FIISAKLTEEE
+174 FEYSANLTEEE
-185 FQENPIINWDA
+185 FQEHPIINWDG
-196 ILWVNRPTVLWV
+196 IVWVNRPLYLWGV
-208 LQLLLAMV
+208 QVVLAMI
-216 SLTQSLVL
+216 SLAEAILLV
-224 TYLGYKGNIWQQI
+224 YLGYKGNIWQQV
-237 LSFHFILELVTTIPF
+237 LSFHFILEMVNTVPF
-252 ALTIVHPPLRNLFIP
+252 ALTVPFPPLRNLFIP
-267 IFLNCWLAKR
+267 VFLNCWLAKR

-297 SQQLTILSATLLCLV
+297 SQQLMILCVTLLCLV

-331 LFQSTYYV
+331 LFQATYFV

-364 MICVALIVLPTQFE
+364 MIGVALVVLPTQVRNFE

-429 LQDFYVVLLSPME
+429 LQDYYVVLLSPME

-466 CLKDGDLA
+466 CLKDTDLI

-506 WAVKDFAPNVP
+506 WAVKDFAPIVP
-517 QYVQIFRPEHK
+517 QYVQIFRPENK

-535 HVVCEDEFKYALL
+535 FVVCEDEFKYALL

-639 DTILL
+639 ETILL

-649 HIMKKDDTCYYM
+649 HIMKSTDTCYYM
-661 SITKEENSAFVVNQN
+661 SITKEENSAFVVSEKQTESKSNAIPKD
-676 QTTDTTTAAGG
+676 QTTCSLLSNEKKTGDAEGG
-687 AGSSGASATTHHA
+687 TGQQKRPDGTNVAQYDLPQVILQAPASSTPNTSPSRIYPANTVSSANLTVAGSKFGE
-700 HAATA
+700 
-705 NTTTT
+705 
-710 STTKQSTTTTTTRT
+710 
-724 IPTTISTTLTSST
+724 
-737 LLSASA
+737 A
-743 STTTTATATAIAL
+743 STPA
-756 NQSTIAAVPSVC
+756 
-768 VRVPHSPTY
+768 
-777 DSGAGTP
+777 
-784 LIERQHLQ
+784 
-792 PLYPYPPPSPSPS
+792 
-805 PQPYPQM
+805 
-812 QQLTCDS
+812 
-819 DYTTLFVPSDTP
+819 
-831 TAVIISDS
+831 SDS
-839 RQNLKDTTVSTTHLP
+839 RTCLKESPATDSATDSHLLLP
-854 TAAAATTTTTITT
+854 RPDNT
-867 TSLVLGGGSGA
+867 
-878 AGSSGTGGQNQASSS
+878 N
-893 SSGGG
+893 
-898 LGVGLNMG
+898 
-906 TSLSI
+906 
-911 TPAALTTTGN
+911 
-921 HLDVPFANNP
+921 F
-931 NLLSPDVLNQ
+931 LSPDSLHC

-956 FTSSSFSIAGNDD
+956 VTSSLNIASDNQ
-969 GEEGDESDDEIDD
+969 EEGVGVDESEDELEDDV
-982 EMPWRSPSEKIA
+982 PWRSPSEKIA
-994 CLGGHF
+994 
-1000 PQSRTYSL
+1000 
-1008 IMSSSEDS
+1008 
-1016 YQQRGSA
+1016 
-1023 LGGANCGY
+1023 
-1031 CNANAAN
+1031 
-1038 APAAQPLPAS
+1038 
-1048 LRRRAM
+1048 
-1054 KKSYSCDSECALPS
+1054 
-1068 GQRLGLDMGLDMSL
+1068 
-1082 GQGLAGGPLALLA
+1082 
-1095 ARRRQLQRCSC
+1095 
-1106 CYSCS
+1106 
-1111 RDSCGSSS
+1111 
-1119 TTTATTTTTTAAAA
+1119 
-1133 GQAHFHSLA
+1133 
-1142 QCPFQAPHPPPPP
+1142 
-1155 PPPPGC
+1155 
-1161 GFTSSSSAETRRL
+1161 
-1174 ARPVWAADYSGIVKG
+1174 IVKG

-1222 EHCSYRNAKE
+1222 EHCAYRNAKE

-1285 ALSYFPLVY
+1285 SISYFPLVY
-1294 WMLGSIDC
+1294 WMLGTIDC

-1310 ITLAESVVVVNKE
+1310 ITLAENVVVVNKE

-1337 TIVAVQNM
+1337 TIVAVQTM

-1400 FAAGAVFSASMLDTL
+1400 FAAGSVFSASMLDTL

-1430 LLLGIDQAPGS
+1430 LLLGVDQAPGS

-1447 RITKDDMWI
+1447 KITKEDMWI

-1484 NADTSHVSNSPV
+1484 LADQAHHYSTS
-1496 ERWGPFSAFSRHCVR
+1496 
-1511 LRPSYDEETGTPDS
+1511 
-1525 TKDSSE
+1525 
-1531 MLRGVTYRP
+1531 
-1540 PTAGSGGSGIG
+1540 
-1551 GGAGGGG
+1551 
-1558 GGRPRQKSVNCLGGC
+1558 
-1573 SERKGSSY
+1573 
-1581 SINLADEARDNHA
+1581 LADEARDNHA

-1605 VRSRME
+1605 VRSRIE
-1611 SLNLPTIDYDD
+1611 SLNLTGVDYDD

-1627 NHLSYVI
+1627 NSLSYVI
-1634 INPSCDLKLEEGD
+1634 INPSCDLNLQEGD
-1647 LIYLVRPSPFSAQKT
+1647 IIYLVRPSPFSAQKT

-1667 SRRKSNISFCSNINL
+1667 SRRKSNISFCS
-1682 GATCGPQM
+1682 GALIQ
-1690 PNMSNTAVGAG
+1690 AAAAG
-1701 SRRGSGIAGL
+1701 SRRGSALGGL
-1711 NPMQMQSVQ
+1711 SSLSPRAPPLTNAKANSLSLPDS
-1720 TLAGPTVVG
+1720 PTIITDF
-1729 SQRGRSNSLRIDND
+1729 RGRSNSLRVVDD

-1748 SSSLR
+1748 SNSLR
-1753 QGLPS
+1753 QGLGTPAS
-1758 VGVSHGRRKSS
+1758 SRRRKSS
-1769 LEEIGISHFTTLM
+1769 LEEIGISHFNSLL
-1782 QATNHS
+1782 QHQQQQQNANA
-1788 NPIKISLNGSIGMEN
+1788 IKIALNGSIGLE
-1803 QISLQ
+1803 
-1808 VTPPEEPTPMLGV
+1808 VTPPDEGPMDRFGYQDMAA
-1821 PCVLGGGGVGG
+1821 
-1832 INPSAL
+1832 AL
-1838 GGSSGGGGGGGGGS
+1838 
-1852 GGGGG
+1852 
-1857 GGGGGSSGGMLG
+1857 
-1869 AGSSLAINTAD
+1869 
-1880 LGPGPSTS
+1880 PSTS
-1888 SGASL
+1888 AGSG
-1893 QAQDSLPQSSQAP
+1893 LPP
-1906 SPQHLQGT
+1906 TPDPQHLQGT

>member
-1 MSLRHICHPTPPP
+1 
-14 FMLAVHPHPADC
+14 
-26 RMSMFFFRLHNLQR
+26 MSMFFFRLHNLQR

-66 KCVSDST
+66 KCVNDST

-162 TCYGCEVANKTE
+162 TCYGCEVGNKTE

-185 FQENPIINWDA
+185 FQESPIINWDA

-676 QTTDTTTAAGG
+676 QTSDPSTAAKDG
-687 AGSSGASATTHHA
+687 APSSASSHHPT
-700 HAATA
+700 AATA
-705 NTTTT
+705 
-710 STTKQSTTTTTTRT
+710 
-724 IPTTISTTLTSST
+724 
-737 LLSASA
+737 
-743 STTTTATATAIAL
+743 
-756 NQSTIAAVPSVC
+756 
-768 VRVPHSPTY
+768 
-777 DSGAGTP
+777 
-784 LIERQHLQ
+784 
-792 PLYPYPPPSPSPS
+792 
-805 PQPYPQM
+805 
-812 QQLTCDS
+812 CDN
-819 DYTTLFVPSDTP
+819 P

-839 RQNLKDTTVSTTHLP
+839 RQNLKDTTVTQ
-854 TAAAATTTTTITT
+854 TAATTTTITT
-867 TSLVLGGGSGA
+867 TTLPPPPMTMGGSSGMPGGSG
-878 AGSSGTGGQNQASSS
+878 
-893 SSGGG
+893 
-898 LGVGLNMG
+898 GVGHGVGSGHSLG

-911 TPAALTTTGN
+911 TPATLSTGN
-921 HLDVPFANNP
+921 HLDVPFGNNP

-956 FTSSSFSIAGNDD
+956 FTSSSFTIAGNDD

-1016 YQQRGSA
+1016 YQRS
-1023 LGGANCGY
+1023 CSF
-1031 CNANAAN
+1031 CNATATATAASTAAAAAAAA
-1038 APAAQPLPAS
+1038 APVMHQPPPLGSLGLPLEEYS
-1048 LRRRAM
+1048 TTELRRRAM
-1054 KKSYSCDSECALPS
+1054 KKSYSCDSECRNDLGPRQ
-1068 GQRLGLDMGLDMSL
+1068 GLGLG
-1082 GQGLAGGPLALLA
+1082 GGTLAILA
-1095 ARRRQLQRCSC
+1095 ARRRQLQRCC
-1106 CYSCS
+1106 SCS
-1111 RDSCGSSS
+1111 CSTTSS
-1119 TTTATTTTTTAAAA
+1119 TTTTTTTAASSAA
-1133 GQAHFHSLA
+1133 AA
-1142 QCPFQAPHPPPPP
+1142 AAAAMAAAA
-1155 PPPPGC
+1155 
-1161 GFTSSSSAETRRL
+1161 FTSSSSVETRRL
-1174 ARPVWAADYSGIVKG
+1174 ARPVWASDYSGIVKG

-1199 SPTLCYLLKEKKP
+1199 SPTLCFLLKEKKP

-1242 AADYASNGIYNFIIP
+1242 AADYASSGIYNFIIP

-1447 RITKDDMWI
+1447 RITKEDMWI

-1484 NADTSHVSNSPV
+1484 NADTSH
-1496 ERWGPFSAFSRHCVR
+1496 
-1511 LRPSYDEETGTPDS
+1511 YDEETGTPDS
-1525 TKDSSE
+1525 TKDSTE

-1540 PTAGSGGSGIG
+1540 PSSATGGGSSPSFR
-1551 GGAGGGG
+1551 A
-1558 GGRPRQKSVNCLGGC
+1558 PSQPQQRQRSVNCLGGC

-1581 SINLADEARDNHA
+1581 SINLADEAKDNHA

-1611 SLNLPTIDYDD
+1611 SLNLPTNDYDD

-1690 PNMSNTAVGAG
+1690 QNMSNTAVGAG

-1720 TLAGPTVVG
+1720 TLAGYGSSSQRCTPPMQQIKSNSLSLPDSPTVVG
-1729 SQRGRSNSLRIDND
+1729 NQRGRSNSLRIDND

-1821 PCVLGGGGVGG
+1821 PCMM
-1832 INPSAL
+1832 
-1838 GGSSGGGGGGGGGS
+1838 GGGGGGGINPS
-1852 GGGGG
+1852 GT
-1857 GGGGGSSGGMLG
+1857 GSSTSGMLG

-1888 SGASL
+1888 SGACSSL
-1893 QAQDSLPQSSQAP
+1893 QPQDSLGPQSSQVS

>member
-1 MSLRHICHPTPPP
+1 
-14 FMLAVHPHPADC
+14 
-26 RMSMFFFRLHNLQR
+26 MSMFFFRFHNLQR
-40 AEENKRKKRVEQQRQ
+40 AEENKRKKKAERQRQ
-55 QQRQRRGAKVF
+55 QQRQRRGGKVF
-66 KCVSDST
+66 HST
-73 GHLTLAPSRL
+73 NETTGYLTLAPSRL
-83 FERTPMSPSD
+83 FEKTPMNPSD

-130 SLRIRIAD
+130 SLRIRIVD
-138 LFLKLLSCVLYII
+138 LFFKLLTCALYIF
-151 RVILDKNPTFI
+151 RVVTDTDPTFAK
-162 TCYGCEVANKTE
+162 CHGCDVGNKSE
-174 FIISAKLTEEE
+174 ILNSAELTQEA
-185 FQENPIINWDA
+185 FQENPIINWEA
-196 ILWVNRPTVLWV
+196 IWWVNRPTALWAV
-208 LQLLLAMV
+208 QLLLALI
-216 SLTQSLVL
+216 SLTETLL
-224 TYLGYKGNIWQQI
+224 ITYLGYKGNIWQQV
-237 LSFHFILELVTTIPF
+237 LSFHFILELLTTIPF
-252 ALTIVHPPLRNLFIP
+252 AVTICYKPFINLFIP
-267 IFLNCWLAKR
+267 VFLNCWLAKR

-297 SQQLTILSATLLCLV
+297 SQQLTILSATLVCLV

-429 LQDFYVVLLSPME
+429 LQDYYVVLLSPME

-466 CLKDGDLA
+466 CLKDGDLV

-506 WAVKDFAPNVP
+506 WAVKDYAPSVP

-617 SHRKYGVAL
+617 SHRKFGVAL
-626 VGVRPAELPEFYE
+626 VGVRPADLPEFYE

-661 SITKEENSAFVVNQN
+661 SITKEENSAFVIN
-676 QTTDTTTAAGG
+676 QTREQSKDTLEIPTSVIIADSKNQKETTVTTT
-687 AGSSGASATTHHA
+687 
-700 HAATA
+700 
-705 NTTTT
+705 NTTF
-710 STTKQSTTTTTTRT
+710 
-724 IPTTISTTLTSST
+724 
-737 LLSASA
+737 
-743 STTTTATATAIAL
+743 TATAAT
-756 NQSTIAAVPSVC
+756 
-768 VRVPHSPTY
+768 
-777 DSGAGTP
+777 
-784 LIERQHLQ
+784 
-792 PLYPYPPPSPSPS
+792 
-805 PQPYPQM
+805 
-812 QQLTCDS
+812 
-819 DYTTLFVPSDTP
+819 
-831 TAVIISDS
+831 
-839 RQNLKDTTVSTTHLP
+839 TTVSTTASH
-854 TAAAATTTTTITT
+854 
-867 TSLVLGGGSGA
+867 GGFNSGSG
-878 AGSSGTGGQNQASSS
+878 
-893 SSGGG
+893 
-898 LGVGLNMG
+898 
-906 TSLSI
+906 
-911 TPAALTTTGN
+911 TPASISAAN
-921 HLDVPFANNP
+921 HLDVPQQSNP
-931 NLLSPDVLNQ
+931 NLLSPDNLQQ

-956 FTSSSFSIAGNDD
+956 VSSSSFSIVGNEDD
-969 GEEGDESDDEIDD
+969 NDESEDEDEVGDDV
-982 EMPWRSPSEKIA
+982 PWRSISEKMA
-994 CLGGHF
+994 
-1000 PQSRTYSL
+1000 
-1008 IMSSSEDS
+1008 
-1016 YQQRGSA
+1016 
-1023 LGGANCGY
+1023 
-1031 CNANAAN
+1031 
-1038 APAAQPLPAS
+1038 
-1048 LRRRAM
+1048 
-1054 KKSYSCDSECALPS
+1054 
-1068 GQRLGLDMGLDMSL
+1068 
-1082 GQGLAGGPLALLA
+1082 
-1095 ARRRQLQRCSC
+1095 
-1106 CYSCS
+1106 
-1111 RDSCGSSS
+1111 
-1119 TTTATTTTTTAAAA
+1119 
-1133 GQAHFHSLA
+1133 
-1142 QCPFQAPHPPPPP
+1142 
-1155 PPPPGC
+1155 
-1161 GFTSSSSAETRRL
+1161 
-1174 ARPVWAADYSGIVKG
+1174 IVKG

-1199 SPTLCYLLKEKKP
+1199 SPTLCFLLKEKKP

-1242 AADYASNGIYNFIIP
+1242 AADYASNGIYNFIVP

-1270 IILLLERRPDVAFLD
+1270 IILLLERRPDVSFLD

-1294 WMLGSIDC
+1294 WMLGSIDS

-1337 TIVAVQNM
+1337 TIVSVQNM

-1365 FMQFRAH
+1365 FMQFRAF

-1447 RITKDDMWI
+1447 KITKEDLWI

-1484 NADTSHVSNSPV
+1484 TTDSTH
-1496 ERWGPFSAFSRHCVR
+1496 
-1511 LRPSYDEETGTPDS
+1511 YDEDTGTTDSSKDS
-1525 TKDSSE
+1525 TE
-1531 MLRGVTYRP
+1531 ALRGVTYRP
-1540 PTAGSGGSGIG
+1540 PM
-1551 GGAGGGG
+1551 
-1558 GGRPRQKSVNCLGGC
+1558 PQKTSNCLGGC
-1573 SERKGSSY
+1573 SDRKGSVY
-1581 SINLADEARDNHA
+1581 SINMADEARNNHV

-1611 SLNLPTIDYDD
+1611 SLNLPANDYED

-1634 INPSCDLKLEEGD
+1634 INPSCDLRLEEGD

-1667 SRRKSNISFCSNINL
+1667 SRRKSNISFTNL
-1682 GATCGPQM
+1682 
-1690 PNMSNTAVGAG
+1690 NVGSGVSGGG
-1701 SRRGSGIAGL
+1701 SRRGSALAL
-1711 NPMQMQSVQ
+1711 NQLQMQSSQ
-1720 TLAGPTVVG
+1720 TISGPNSVVG
-1729 SQRGRSNSLRIDND
+1729 ATRARSNSLRIDSD

-1753 QGLPS
+1753 QGLPN
-1758 VGVSHGRRKSS
+1758 VGISAGRRKSS

-1782 QATNHS
+1782 QASNHS
-1788 NPIKISLNGSIGMEN
+1788 NPIKIALNGSIGLE
-1803 QISLQ
+1803 
-1808 VTPPEEPTPMLGV
+1808 VTPPEEPTPMV
-1821 PCVLGGGGVGG
+1821 SVACGGV
-1832 INPSAL
+1832 NPSTL
-1838 GGSSGGGGGGGGGS
+1838 GASS
-1852 GGGGG
+1852 
-1857 GGGGGSSGGMLG
+1857 LG
-1869 AGSSLAINTAD
+1869 CSTLAINSMDFVGNTVGASVAGSSPNITSVGGNT
-1880 LGPGPSTS
+1880 
-1888 SGASL
+1888 SL
-1893 QAQDSLPQSSQAP
+1893 QTPQHEQQQSQSVSQSP
-1906 SPQHLQGT
+1906 SHLQGT

>member
-1 MSLRHICHPTPPP
+1 MSNVDFEQNTPSGSGNDNNDNNNNNNPNCSR
-14 FMLAVHPHPADC
+14 LASIRNYKLANWFP
-26 RMSMFFFRLHNLQR
+26 QR
-40 AEENKRKKRVEQQRQ
+40 AEENKRKKRVEQQR

-138 LFLKLLSCVLYII
+138 LFFKLLSCVLYII

-162 TCYGCEVANKTE
+162 TCHGCEVGNKTE

-639 DTILL
+639 ETILL

-676 QTTDTTTAAGG
+676 QTSDPTAGAKEGGG
-687 AGSSGASATTHHA
+687 AGGGPSSSASPHPA
-700 HAATA
+700 AATA
-705 NTTTT
+705 
-710 STTKQSTTTTTTRT
+710 
-724 IPTTISTTLTSST
+724 
-737 LLSASA
+737 
-743 STTTTATATAIAL
+743 
-756 NQSTIAAVPSVC
+756 
-768 VRVPHSPTY
+768 
-777 DSGAGTP
+777 
-784 LIERQHLQ
+784 
-792 PLYPYPPPSPSPS
+792 
-805 PQPYPQM
+805 
-812 QQLTCDS
+812 S
-819 DYTTLFVPSDTP
+819 DNP

-839 RQNLKDTTVSTTHLP
+839 RQNLKDTTVTQ
-854 TAAAATTTTTITT
+854 TAATITT
-867 TSLVLGGGSGA
+867 TTLPPPHQTMGSPSMAGGSG
-878 AGSSGTGGQNQASSS
+878 GGG
-893 SSGGG
+893 GGG
-898 LGVGLNMG
+898 LGLGSAHSMG

-994 CLGGHF
+994 
-1000 PQSRTYSL
+1000 
-1008 IMSSSEDS
+1008 
-1016 YQQRGSA
+1016 
-1023 LGGANCGY
+1023 
-1031 CNANAAN
+1031 
-1038 APAAQPLPAS
+1038 
-1048 LRRRAM
+1048 
-1054 KKSYSCDSECALPS
+1054 
-1068 GQRLGLDMGLDMSL
+1068 
-1082 GQGLAGGPLALLA
+1082 
-1095 ARRRQLQRCSC
+1095 
-1106 CYSCS
+1106 
-1111 RDSCGSSS
+1111 
-1119 TTTATTTTTTAAAA
+1119 
-1133 GQAHFHSLA
+1133 
-1142 QCPFQAPHPPPPP
+1142 
-1155 PPPPGC
+1155 
-1161 GFTSSSSAETRRL
+1161 
-1174 ARPVWAADYSGIVKG
+1174 IVKG

-1525 TKDSSE
+1525 TKDSTE

-1540 PTAGSGGSGIG
+1540 PGSAT
-1551 GGAGGGG
+1551 GGASSF
-1558 GGRPRQKSVNCLGGC
+1558 RPQPQRQRSVNCLGGC

-1690 PNMSNTAVGAG
+1690 PQMNMNMANTAVGAG

-1720 TLAGPTVVG
+1720 TLAGYGSSSQRCSPPMQQIKSNSLSLPDSPTVVG
-1729 SQRGRSNSLRIDND
+1729 NQRGRSNSLRIDND

-1821 PCVLGGGGVGG
+1821 PCVLGGGGGGG
-1832 INPSAL
+1832 INPSGA
-1838 GGSSGGGGGGGGGS
+1838 GSST
-1852 GGGGG
+1852 
-1857 GGGGGSSGGMLG
+1857 GGMLG
-1869 AGSSLAINTAD
+1869 GGSSLAINTAD

-1888 SGASL
+1888 SGAGGSL
-1893 QAQDSLPQSSQAP
+1893 QPQDSLGQQSSQVS

>member
-1 MSLRHICHPTPPP
+1 
-14 FMLAVHPHPADC
+14 
-26 RMSMFFFRLHNLQR
+26 
-40 AEENKRKKRVEQQRQ
+40 
-55 QQRQRRGAKVF
+55 
-66 KCVSDST
+66 
-73 GHLTLAPSRL
+73 
-83 FERTPMSPSD
+83 
-93 SLDEIALQIPR
+93 
-104 VRVEYYVNENTF
+104 
-116 KERLQLYFIKNQRS
+116 
-130 SLRIRIAD
+130 
-138 LFLKLLSCVLYII
+138 
-151 RVILDKNPTFI
+151 
-162 TCYGCEVANKTE
+162 
-174 FIISAKLTEEE
+174 
-185 FQENPIINWDA
+185 
-196 ILWVNRPTVLWV
+196 
-208 LQLLLAMV
+208 
-216 SLTQSLVL
+216 
-224 TYLGYKGNIWQQI
+224 
-237 LSFHFILELVTTIPF
+237 
-252 ALTIVHPPLRNLFIP
+252 
-267 IFLNCWLAKR
+267 
-277 SLENMFNDLHR
+277 MFNDLHR

-429 LQDFYVVLLSPME
+429 LQDYYVVLLSPME

-506 WAVKDFAPNVP
+506 WAVKDFAPSVP

-676 QTTDTTTAAGG
+676 QNQNLDTQATTKDGVSTTTINNNN
-687 AGSSGASATTHHA
+687 TTITTNSINVHMNV
-700 HAATA
+700 T
-705 NTTTT
+705 TTTT
-710 STTKQSTTTTTTRT
+710 ST
-724 IPTTISTTLTSST
+724 PATTISTTTTSTS
-737 LLSASA
+737 LNR
-743 STTTTATATAIAL
+743 TAP
-756 NQSTIAAVPSVC
+756 VPSVC
-768 VRVPHSPTY
+768 VRVPHSPSL
-777 DSGAGTP
+777 DSGRGGVFGGGTP
-784 LIERQHLQ
+784 TMTER
-792 PLYPYPPPSPSPS
+792 YPPTYS
-805 PQPYPQM
+805 
-812 QQLTCDS
+812 DS
-819 DYTTLFVPSDTP
+819 DLTTLFVPTDNLTS
-831 TAVIISDS
+831 VIISDS
-839 RQNLKDTTVSTTHLP
+839 KQNLKDTTVTSMNATQTP
-854 TAAAATTTTTITT
+854 SATTTTTVTT
-867 TSLVLGGGSGA
+867 TIPPMLGGGGSG
-878 AGSSGTGGQNQASSS
+878 GNGLGYSGGS

-898 LGVGLNMG
+898 GGGLSVA
-906 TSLSI
+906 TA
-911 TPAALTTTGN
+911 TLTTSN
-921 HLDVPFANNP
+921 HLDVPQAGNP

-956 FTSSSFSIAGNDD
+956 FTSSSFSISGNDD
-969 GEEGDESDDEIDD
+969 GEEGDESEDEIDD
-982 EMPWRSPSEKIA
+982 DVPWRSPSEKIA
-994 CLGGHF
+994 
-1000 PQSRTYSL
+1000 
-1008 IMSSSEDS
+1008 
-1016 YQQRGSA
+1016 
-1023 LGGANCGY
+1023 
-1031 CNANAAN
+1031 
-1038 APAAQPLPAS
+1038 
-1048 LRRRAM
+1048 
-1054 KKSYSCDSECALPS
+1054 
-1068 GQRLGLDMGLDMSL
+1068 
-1082 GQGLAGGPLALLA
+1082 
-1095 ARRRQLQRCSC
+1095 
-1106 CYSCS
+1106 
-1111 RDSCGSSS
+1111 
-1119 TTTATTTTTTAAAA
+1119 
-1133 GQAHFHSLA
+1133 
-1142 QCPFQAPHPPPPP
+1142 
-1155 PPPPGC
+1155 
-1161 GFTSSSSAETRRL
+1161 
-1174 ARPVWAADYSGIVKG
+1174 IVKG

-1329 EDSLSDCN
+1329 EDSLADCN
-1337 TIVAVQNM
+1337 TIVAVQTM

-1484 NADTSHVSNSPV
+1484 NTEASHVSNSPV
-1496 ERWGPFSAFSRHCVR
+1496 EKWGPFSAFGKHCVR
-1511 LRPSYDEETGTPDS
+1511 LRPSYDEEAGTPDS

-1531 MLRGVTYRP
+1531 VLRGVTYRP
-1540 PTAGSGGSGIG
+1540 PSASGHHHQSH
-1551 GGAGGGG
+1551 
-1558 GGRPRQKSVNCLGGC
+1558 PSQHKSTTCLGGC
-1573 SERKGSSY
+1573 SERKGSSSSMFFQY
-1581 SINLADEARDNHA
+1581 SINLADEARNNHA

-1647 LIYLVRPSPFSAQKT
+1647 VIYLVRPSPFSAQKT

-1682 GATCGPQM
+1682 GAACGPTV
-1690 PNMSNTAVGAG
+1690 SAAAGAG

-1720 TLAGPTVVG
+1720 TLAGYGSPRCSPPIQQIKSNSLSLPDSPTVVG
-1729 SQRGRSNSLRIDND
+1729 TQRGRSNSLRIDND

-1782 QATNHS
+1782 QATNHT
-1788 NPIKISLNGSIGMEN
+1788 NPIKIALNGSIGLESTPN
-1803 QISLQ
+1803 SLYFQYQ
-1808 VTPPEEPTPMLGV
+1808 VTPPEEPTPILGV
-1821 PCVLGGGGVGG
+1821 PCIVAGGPGGG

-1838 GGSSGGGGGGGGGS
+1838 GGATLCG
-1852 GGGGG
+1852 
-1857 GGGGGSSGGMLG
+1857 
-1869 AGSSLAINTAD
+1869 GSSLAINTAD
-1880 LGPGPSTS
+1880 LGASPTS
-1888 SGASL
+1888 SNNNSPL
-1893 QAQDSLPQSSQAP
+1893 QVPQQDSQQSGPMQ

>member
-1 MSLRHICHPTPPP
+1 MSL
-14 FMLAVHPHPADC
+14 
-26 RMSMFFFRLHNLQR
+26 FFFRLHNLQR
-40 AEENKRKKRVEQQRQ
+40 EEANKKRKKQQQQQQQR
-55 QQRQRRGAKVF
+55 QRQRRGAKVF
-66 KCVSDST
+66 RGASCNSGFS
-73 GHLTLAPSRL
+73 HLTLGPSRL
-83 FERTPMSPSD
+83 FEKTPMSPSD

-130 SLRIRIAD
+130 SLRIRIAN
-138 LFLKLLSCVLYII
+138 LFFKLLTCVLYIF
-151 RVILDKNPTFI
+151 RVVTDLNPTYA
-162 TCYGCEVANKTE
+162 TCYGCKVGNKSE
-174 FIISAKLTEEE
+174 FILSAERTEEA

-196 ILWVNRPTVLWV
+196 ILWVNRPNELWAVQLVLA
-208 LQLLLAMV
+208 LI
-216 SLTQSLVL
+216 SLTEALL
-224 TYLGYKGNIWQQI
+224 MAYLGYKGNIWQQI

-252 ALTIVHPPLRNLFIP
+252 AVTIVWPPFRNLFIP
-267 IFLNCWLAKR
+267 VFLNCWLAKR

-351 VPDIWPSQLYMVI
+351 VPDIWPSQLFMVI

-429 LQDFYVVLLSPME
+429 LQDYYVVLLSPME

-474 RARMNEAE
+474 RARMAEAE
-482 ACFILAARNYADK
+482 ACFILAARSYADK
-495 TAADEHTILRS
+495 TAADEHAILRS
-506 WAVKDFAPNVP
+506 WAVKDFAPNIP
-517 QYVQIFRPEHK
+517 QYVQIFRPENK

-573 QQSPEEWHRLYGKCS
+573 QQSAEEWHRLYGKCS

-676 QTTDTTTAAGG
+676 Q
-687 AGSSGASATTHHA
+687 
-700 HAATA
+700 
-705 NTTTT
+705 
-710 STTKQSTTTTTTRT
+710 
-724 IPTTISTTLTSST
+724 
-737 LLSASA
+737 
-743 STTTTATATAIAL
+743 
-756 NQSTIAAVPSVC
+756 NQSPDQPPKEVTSNNNNNISNNNNHNINNNTIGGGPNVPPMAPVPSVC
-768 VRVPHSPTY
+768 VRVPHSPSLNSANS
-777 DSGAGTP
+777 DSPG
-784 LIERQHLQ
+784 
-792 PLYPYPPPSPSPS
+792 SPRSYCKPTT
-805 PQPYPQM
+805 
-812 QQLTCDS
+812 LVIDS
-819 DYTTLFVPSDTP
+819 DITTLAVPATYTESLATSGGTNP
-831 TAVIISDS
+831 AATALTSAITISDS
-839 RQNLKDTTVSTTHLP
+839 KPNLKE
-854 TAAAATTTTTITT
+854 TAASVTLAAHTTTATATTTTTTT
-867 TSLVLGGGSGA
+867 QSSLGPPA
-878 AGSSGTGGQNQASSS
+878 ISSA
-893 SSGGG
+893 
-898 LGVGLNMG
+898 
-906 TSLSI
+906 
-911 TPAALTTTGN
+911 N
-921 HLDVPFANNP
+921 HLEIPSGNNP
-931 NLLSPDVLNQ
+931 NLLSPDILNQ

-956 FTSSSFSIAGNDD
+956 FTSSSFSISGEDGID
-969 GEEGDESDDEIDD
+969 GEDNESDDEIDD
-982 EMPWRSPSEKIA
+982 DVPWRSPSEKIA
-994 CLGGHF
+994 
-1000 PQSRTYSL
+1000 
-1008 IMSSSEDS
+1008 
-1016 YQQRGSA
+1016 
-1023 LGGANCGY
+1023 
-1031 CNANAAN
+1031 
-1038 APAAQPLPAS
+1038 
-1048 LRRRAM
+1048 
-1054 KKSYSCDSECALPS
+1054 
-1068 GQRLGLDMGLDMSL
+1068 
-1082 GQGLAGGPLALLA
+1082 
-1095 ARRRQLQRCSC
+1095 
-1106 CYSCS
+1106 
-1111 RDSCGSSS
+1111 
-1119 TTTATTTTTTAAAA
+1119 
-1133 GQAHFHSLA
+1133 
-1142 QCPFQAPHPPPPP
+1142 
-1155 PPPPGC
+1155 
-1161 GFTSSSSAETRRL
+1161 
-1174 ARPVWAADYSGIVKG
+1174 IVKG

-1199 SPTLCYLLKEKKP
+1199 SPTLCFLLKEKKP

-1270 IILLLERRPDVAFLD
+1270 IILLLERRPDIAFLD
-1285 ALSYFPLVY
+1285 AISYFPLVY

-1310 ITLAESVVVVNKE
+1310 ITLAENVVVVNKE

-1329 EDSLSDCN
+1329 EDTLADCN
-1337 TIVAVQNM
+1337 TIVAVQTM
-1345 FKFFPSIKSITEL
+1345 FKFFPSIRSITEL

-1400 FAAGAVFSASMLDTL
+1400 FAAGNVFSASMLDTL

-1447 RITKDDMWI
+1447 KITKDDMWI

-1484 NADTSHVSNSPV
+1484 SADASHVSSSPV
-1496 ERWGPFSAFSRHCVR
+1496 AEKWRPFGSFGIKHCVR
-1511 LRPSYDEETGTPDS
+1511 LRPSY
-1525 TKDSSE
+1525 
-1531 MLRGVTYRP
+1531 
-1540 PTAGSGGSGIG
+1540 
-1551 GGAGGGG
+1551 
-1558 GGRPRQKSVNCLGGC
+1558 
-1573 SERKGSSY
+1573 
-1581 SINLADEARDNHA
+1581 SINMADEARDNHV

-1611 SLNLPTIDYDD
+1611 SLNLPSIDYDD

-1647 LIYLVRPSPFSAQKT
+1647 IIYLVRPSPFSAQKT

-1682 GATCGPQM
+1682 A
-1690 PNMSNTAVGAG
+1690 AAAAG
-1701 SRRGSGIAGL
+1701 SRRGSGIGL
-1711 NPMQMQSVQ
+1711 NTIGGPQPMSGYVTPRPPPLVTTKSNSLSLPDSPNAMGQM
-1720 TLAGPTVVG
+1720 
-1729 SQRGRSNSLRIDND
+1729 RGRSNSLRIDSD

-1748 SSSLR
+1748 SNSLR
-1753 QGLPS
+1753 QGLPNI
-1758 VGVSHGRRKSS
+1758 GAAGRRKSS
-1769 LEEIGISHFTTLM
+1769 LEEIGISHFATLM
-1782 QATNHS
+1782 QATNHT
-1788 NPIKISLNGSIGMEN
+1788 NPIKIALNGSIGLE
-1803 QISLQ
+1803 
-1808 VTPPEEPTPMLGV
+1808 VTPPEEPLPIIGV
-1821 PCVLGGGGVGG
+1821 PCMSGG
-1832 INPSAL
+1832 INPSTLGGPGSVL
-1838 GGSSGGGGGGGGGS
+1838 GGSTLGGS
-1852 GGGGG
+1852 TL
-1857 GGGGGSSGGMLG
+1857 GGSTLG
-1869 AGSSLAINTAD
+1869 LSNTMDSNNSAST
-1880 LGPGPSTS
+1880 PNIQMQNESTS
-1888 SGASL
+1888 SA
-1893 QAQDSLPQSSQAP
+1893 SSQQQQQQQQ
-1906 SPQHLQGT
+1906 PQHLHGT

>member
-1 MSLRHICHPTPPP
+1 MYIIAVCVCICVSTFSCAMPISI
-14 FMLAVHPHPADC
+14 FGK
-26 RMSMFFFRLHNLQR
+26 RLTAAHQRVNATKKTTTKVAEWFVVR
-40 AEENKRKKRVEQQRQ
+40 AEESKRKKRVERQRQ

-66 KCVSDST
+66 RCVSDST

-83 FERTPMSPSD
+83 FEKTPMSPSD

-138 LFLKLLSCVLYII
+138 LFFKLLACVLYIL
-151 RVILDKNPTFI
+151 RVITDTNPTFA
-162 TCYGCEVANKTE
+162 TCYGCSVSNKTE
-174 FIISAKLTEEE
+174 FLVSAQLTEEE
-185 FQENPIINWDA
+185 FQENPIINWEA
-196 ILWVNRPTVLWV
+196 ILWVNRPTILWAA
-208 LQLLLAMV
+208 QLILALV
-216 SLTQSLVL
+216 SLTEAVLL

-237 LSFHFILELVTTIPF
+237 LSFHFILELITTIPF
-252 ALTIVHPPLRNLFIP
+252 ALTILWSPLRNLFIP

-429 LQDFYVVLLSPME
+429 LQDYYVVLLSPME

-506 WAVKDFAPNVP
+506 WAVKDFAPSVP

-676 QTTDTTTAAGG
+676 QNQNLDTQATTKDGVSTTTINNNN
-687 AGSSGASATTHHA
+687 TTITTNSINVHMNV
-700 HAATA
+700 T
-705 NTTTT
+705 TTTT
-710 STTKQSTTTTTTRT
+710 ST
-724 IPTTISTTLTSST
+724 PATTISTTTTSTS
-737 LLSASA
+737 LNR
-743 STTTTATATAIAL
+743 TAP
-756 NQSTIAAVPSVC
+756 VPSVC
-768 VRVPHSPTY
+768 VRVPHSPSL
-777 DSGAGTP
+777 DSGRGGVFGGGTP
-784 LIERQHLQ
+784 TMTER
-792 PLYPYPPPSPSPS
+792 YPPTYS
-805 PQPYPQM
+805 
-812 QQLTCDS
+812 DS
-819 DYTTLFVPSDTP
+819 DLTTLFVPTDNLTS
-831 TAVIISDS
+831 VIISDS
-839 RQNLKDTTVSTTHLP
+839 KQNLKDTTVTSMNATQTP
-854 TAAAATTTTTITT
+854 SATTTTTVTT
-867 TSLVLGGGSGA
+867 TIPPMLGGGGSG
-878 AGSSGTGGQNQASSS
+878 GNGLGYSGGS

-898 LGVGLNMG
+898 GGGLSVA
-906 TSLSI
+906 TA
-911 TPAALTTTGN
+911 TLTTSN
-921 HLDVPFANNP
+921 HLDVPQAGNP

-956 FTSSSFSIAGNDD
+956 FTSSSFSISGNDD
-969 GEEGDESDDEIDD
+969 GEEGDESEDEIDD
-982 EMPWRSPSEKIA
+982 DVPWRSPSEKIA
-994 CLGGHF
+994 ALSGHF

-1016 YQQRGSA
+1016 NNQCCCTS
-1023 LGGANCGY
+1023 
-1031 CNANAAN
+1031 
-1038 APAAQPLPAS
+1038 QPHLQSESRYRMLA
-1048 LRRRAM
+1048 
-1054 KKSYSCDSECALPS
+1054 KSFSCDSDCRRVLPCNFVRRNRALAQVVDAAADA
-1068 GQRLGLDMGLDMSL
+1068 GDTYCSL
-1082 GQGLAGGPLALLA
+1082 
-1095 ARRRQLQRCSC
+1095 CS
-1106 CYSCS
+1106 
-1111 RDSCGSSS
+1111 
-1119 TTTATTTTTTAAAA
+1119 TNTWIPATTATTTTFSTTGTQRTAA
-1133 GQAHFHSLA
+1133 
-1142 QCPFQAPHPPPPP
+1142 
-1155 PPPPGC
+1155 
-1161 GFTSSSSAETRRL
+1161 TSSSSTSGCCGGGSGGKA
-1174 ARPVWAADYSGIVKG
+1174 ARPIWAMDYLRIVKG

-1329 EDSLSDCN
+1329 EDSLADCN
-1337 TIVAVQNM
+1337 TIVAVQTM

-1484 NADTSHVSNSPV
+1484 NTEASH
-1496 ERWGPFSAFSRHCVR
+1496 
-1511 LRPSYDEETGTPDS
+1511 
-1525 TKDSSE
+1525 
-1531 MLRGVTYRP
+1531 
-1540 PTAGSGGSGIG
+1540 
-1551 GGAGGGG
+1551 
-1558 GGRPRQKSVNCLGGC
+1558 
-1573 SERKGSSY
+1573 Y
-1581 SINLADEARDNHA
+1581 SINLADEARNNHA

-1647 LIYLVRPSPFSAQKT
+1647 VIYLVRPSPFSAQKT

-1682 GATCGPQM
+1682 GAACGPTV
-1690 PNMSNTAVGAG
+1690 SAAAGAG

-1720 TLAGPTVVG
+1720 TLAGYGSPRCSPPIQQIKSNSLSLPDSPTVVG
-1729 SQRGRSNSLRIDND
+1729 TQRGRSNSLRIDND

-1782 QATNHS
+1782 QATNHT
-1788 NPIKISLNGSIGMEN
+1788 NPIKIALNGSIGLE
-1803 QISLQ
+1803 
-1808 VTPPEEPTPMLGV
+1808 VTPPEEPTPILGV
-1821 PCVLGGGGVGG
+1821 PCIVAGGPGGG

-1838 GGSSGGGGGGGGGS
+1838 GGATLCG
-1852 GGGGG
+1852 
-1857 GGGGGSSGGMLG
+1857 
-1869 AGSSLAINTAD
+1869 GSSLAINTAD
-1880 LGPGPSTS
+1880 LGASPTS
-1888 SGASL
+1888 SNNNSPL
-1893 QAQDSLPQSSQAP
+1893 QVPQQDSQQSGPMQ

>member
-1 MSLRHICHPTPPP
+1 MSSDPCHHTAAGSSTSSSGGNDTNNNNNNINNGDSGGNNYSNYSRLTSLRNYK
-14 FMLAVHPHPADC
+14 F
-26 RMSMFFFRLHNLQR
+26 SNWFSQR

-151 RVILDKNPTFI
+151 RVILDINPTFI
-162 TCYGCEVANKTE
+162 TCYGCEVGNKTE
-174 FIISAKLTEEE
+174 FILSRKLTEEE
-185 FQENPIINWDA
+185 FQENPIINWDG

-345 VGYGDF
+345 VGYGDL

-676 QTTDTTTAAGG
+676 QTSDPAAAAKEGG
-687 AGSSGASATTHHA
+687 GSTSASAHPA
-700 HAATA
+700 AATA
-705 NTTTT
+705 GDN
-710 STTKQSTTTTTTRT
+710 
-724 IPTTISTTLTSST
+724 
-737 LLSASA
+737 
-743 STTTTATATAIAL
+743 
-756 NQSTIAAVPSVC
+756 
-768 VRVPHSPTY
+768 
-777 DSGAGTP
+777 
-784 LIERQHLQ
+784 
-792 PLYPYPPPSPSPS
+792 
-805 PQPYPQM
+805 
-812 QQLTCDS
+812 
-819 DYTTLFVPSDTP
+819 P

-839 RQNLKDTTVSTTHLP
+839 RQNLRDTTVTQ
-854 TAAAATTTTTITT
+854 TAATTTTITT
-867 TSLVLGGGSGA
+867 TTLPPPPQAMGSPSMAGGSG
-878 AGSSGTGGQNQASSS
+878 GGA
-893 SSGGG
+893 GGG
-898 LGVGLNMG
+898 LGVGHGMG

-911 TPAALTTTGN
+911 TPATLTTTGN

-994 CLGGHF
+994 
-1000 PQSRTYSL
+1000 
-1008 IMSSSEDS
+1008 
-1016 YQQRGSA
+1016 
-1023 LGGANCGY
+1023 
-1031 CNANAAN
+1031 
-1038 APAAQPLPAS
+1038 
-1048 LRRRAM
+1048 
-1054 KKSYSCDSECALPS
+1054 
-1068 GQRLGLDMGLDMSL
+1068 
-1082 GQGLAGGPLALLA
+1082 
-1095 ARRRQLQRCSC
+1095 
-1106 CYSCS
+1106 
-1111 RDSCGSSS
+1111 
-1119 TTTATTTTTTAAAA
+1119 
-1133 GQAHFHSLA
+1133 
-1142 QCPFQAPHPPPPP
+1142 
-1155 PPPPGC
+1155 
-1161 GFTSSSSAETRRL
+1161 
-1174 ARPVWAADYSGIVKG
+1174 IVKG

-1525 TKDSSE
+1525 TKDSTE

-1540 PTAGSGGSGIG
+1540 PASAT
-1551 GGAGGGG
+1551 GGASSF
-1558 GGRPRQKSVNCLGGC
+1558 RPQPQRQRSVNCLGGC

-1690 PNMSNTAVGAG
+1690 PQMNMNMANTAVGAG

-1720 TLAGPTVVG
+1720 TLAGYGSSSQRCSPPMQQIKSNSLSLPDSPTVVG
-1729 SQRGRSNSLRIDND
+1729 NQRGRSNSLRIDND

-1821 PCVLGGGGVGG
+1821 PCVLGGGGGGG
-1832 INPSAL
+1832 INPSGA
-1838 GGSSGGGGGGGGGS
+1838 GSST
-1852 GGGGG
+1852 
-1857 GGGGGSSGGMLG
+1857 GGMLG

-1888 SGASL
+1888 SGASGSL
-1893 QAQDSLPQSSQAP
+1893 QAQDSLGQQPSQVS

>member
-1 MSLRHICHPTPPP
+1 MPSGSSNDNSDNNNNHNCSRLTSIRNYKLPNW
-14 FMLAVHPHPADC
+14 FPH
-26 RMSMFFFRLHNLQR
+26 R

-162 TCYGCEVANKTE
+162 TCYGCEVGNKTE

-639 DTILL
+639 ETILL

-676 QTTDTTTAAGG
+676 QTSDPTAAAKEGGGTGGGGG
-687 AGSSGASATTHHA
+687 ASSSASHHPT
-700 HAATA
+700 AATA
-705 NTTTT
+705 SEN
-710 STTKQSTTTTTTRT
+710 
-724 IPTTISTTLTSST
+724 
-737 LLSASA
+737 
-743 STTTTATATAIAL
+743 
-756 NQSTIAAVPSVC
+756 
-768 VRVPHSPTY
+768 
-777 DSGAGTP
+777 
-784 LIERQHLQ
+784 
-792 PLYPYPPPSPSPS
+792 
-805 PQPYPQM
+805 
-812 QQLTCDS
+812 
-819 DYTTLFVPSDTP
+819 P

-839 RQNLKDTTVSTTHLP
+839 RQNLKDTTVTQ
-854 TAAAATTTTTITT
+854 TAATITT
-867 TSLVLGGGSGA
+867 TTLPPPPQTMGSPSMAGGSG
-878 AGSSGTGGQNQASSS
+878 GCG
-893 SSGGG
+893 GGG
-898 LGVGLNMG
+898 LGLGSAHSMG

-911 TPAALTTTGN
+911 TPATLTTTGN

-994 CLGGHF
+994 
-1000 PQSRTYSL
+1000 
-1008 IMSSSEDS
+1008 
-1016 YQQRGSA
+1016 
-1023 LGGANCGY
+1023 
-1031 CNANAAN
+1031 
-1038 APAAQPLPAS
+1038 
-1048 LRRRAM
+1048 
-1054 KKSYSCDSECALPS
+1054 
-1068 GQRLGLDMGLDMSL
+1068 
-1082 GQGLAGGPLALLA
+1082 
-1095 ARRRQLQRCSC
+1095 
-1106 CYSCS
+1106 
-1111 RDSCGSSS
+1111 
-1119 TTTATTTTTTAAAA
+1119 
-1133 GQAHFHSLA
+1133 
-1142 QCPFQAPHPPPPP
+1142 
-1155 PPPPGC
+1155 
-1161 GFTSSSSAETRRL
+1161 
-1174 ARPVWAADYSGIVKG
+1174 IVKG

-1525 TKDSSE
+1525 TKDSTE

-1540 PTAGSGGSGIG
+1540 PGSAT
-1551 GGAGGGG
+1551 GGASSF
-1558 GGRPRQKSVNCLGGC
+1558 RPQPQRQRSVNCLGGC

-1690 PNMSNTAVGAG
+1690 PQMNMNMANTAVGAG

-1720 TLAGPTVVG
+1720 TLAGYGSSSQRCSPPMQQIKSNSLSLPDSPTVVG
-1729 SQRGRSNSLRIDND
+1729 NQRGRSNSLRIDND

-1821 PCVLGGGGVGG
+1821 PCVLGGGGGGG
-1832 INPSAL
+1832 INPSGA
-1838 GGSSGGGGGGGGGS
+1838 GSST
-1852 GGGGG
+1852 
-1857 GGGGGSSGGMLG
+1857 GGMLG
-1869 AGSSLAINTAD
+1869 GGSSLAINTAD

-1888 SGASL
+1888 SGASGSL
-1893 QAQDSLPQSSQAP
+1893 QAQDSLGQQSSQVS

>member
-1 MSLRHICHPTPPP
+1 MSEIQRKNSSLSLSPSSASSSRLGRTVNFDQVVNDSPQ
-14 FMLAVHPHPADC
+14 VHEVTN
-26 RMSMFFFRLHNLQR
+26 RRTSKMFQLQR
-40 AEENKRKKRVEQQRQ
+40 PRSMSAWSN
-55 QQRQRRGAKVF
+55 
-66 KCVSDST
+66 VSYTST
-73 GHLTLAPSRL
+73 KW
-83 FERTPMSPSD
+83 
-93 SLDEIALQIPR
+93 DE
-104 VRVEYYVNENTF
+104 
-116 KERLQLYFIKNQRS
+116 S
-130 SLRIRIAD
+130 
-138 LFLKLLSCVLYII
+138 
-151 RVILDKNPTFI
+151 
-162 TCYGCEVANKTE
+162 YGCNVSNKTE
-174 FIISAKLTEEE
+174 FLASAELTEEE
-185 FQENPIINWDA
+185 FQENPIINWEA
-196 ILWVNRPTVLWV
+196 ILW
-208 LQLLLAMV
+208 
-216 SLTQSLVL
+216 
-224 TYLGYKGNIWQQI
+224 GNIWQQI
-237 LSFHFILELVTTIPF
+237 L
-252 ALTIVHPPLRNLFIP
+252 
-267 IFLNCWLAKR
+267 
-277 SLENMFNDLHR
+277 
-288 AMQKSQSAL
+288 
-297 SQQLTILSATLLCLV
+297 
-312 FTSVC
+312 VC

-345 VGYGDF
+345 VGY
-351 VPDIWPSQLYMVI
+351 
-364 MICVALIVLPTQFE
+364 ALIVLPTQFE

-429 LQDFYVVLLSPME
+429 LQDYYVVLLSPME

-506 WAVKDFAPNVP
+506 WAVKDFAPSVP
-517 QYVQIFRPEHK
+517 QYVQIFR
-528 LHVKFAE
+528 
-535 HVVCEDEFKYALL
+535 
-548 ANNCTCPGAST
+548 
-559 LVTLL
+559 
-564 LHTSRGQEG
+564 EG

-626 VGVRPAELPEFYE
+626 VGVRPAQLPEFYE

-676 QTTDTTTAAGG
+676 QQNQNADP
-687 AGSSGASATTHHA
+687 
-700 HAATA
+700 ATA
-705 NTTTT
+705 SDNPT
-710 STTKQSTTTTTTRT
+710 S
-724 IPTTISTTLTSST
+724 
-737 LLSASA
+737 
-743 STTTTATATAIAL
+743 
-756 NQSTIAAVPSVC
+756 
-768 VRVPHSPTY
+768 
-777 DSGAGTP
+777 
-784 LIERQHLQ
+784 
-792 PLYPYPPPSPSPS
+792 
-805 PQPYPQM
+805 
-812 QQLTCDS
+812 
-819 DYTTLFVPSDTP
+819 
-831 TAVIISDS
+831 VIISDS
-839 RQNLKDTTVSTTHLP
+839 KPNLKDTAVTSTNATQTP
-854 TAAAATTTTTITT
+854 AATTTTTVTNTT
-867 TSLVLGGGSGA
+867 TIPLSLGGGSG
-878 AGSSGTGGQNQASSS
+878 GSA
-893 SSGGG
+893 SGGG
-898 LGVGLNMG
+898 SSMGNTLAVSSALGGGGGGGGGGGL
-906 TSLSI
+906 TVAS
-911 TPAALTTTGN
+911 TTGN
-921 HLDVPFANNP
+921 HLELP
-931 NLLSPDVLNQ
+931 Q
-941 RRGSRRPSILPVPDM
+941 TGSRRPSILPVPDM
-956 FTSSSFSIAGNDD
+956 FTSSSFSISGNDD
-969 GEEGDESDDEIDD
+969 GDEGDESDDEIEDD
-982 EMPWRSPSEKIA
+982 VPWRSP

-1016 YQQRGSA
+1016 NLRCCCSNNSNNNNSEQENNGNQNITRTSKYAFASEVNTMTMGVVGVGSTRRYQK
-1023 LGGANCGY
+1023 
-1031 CNANAAN
+1031 
-1038 APAAQPLPAS
+1038 
-1048 LRRRAM
+1048 M
-1054 KKSYSCDSECALPS
+1054 KKSYSCDSDCVRKVNHM
-1068 GQRLGLDMGLDMSL
+1068 RLSHINNSNSNYIPLNESSL
-1082 GQGLAGGPLALLA
+1082 KDFLL
-1095 ARRRQLQRCSC
+1095 C
-1106 CYSCS
+1106 
-1111 RDSCGSSS
+1111 
-1119 TTTATTTTTTAAAA
+1119 
-1133 GQAHFHSLA
+1133 H
-1142 QCPFQAPHPPPPP
+1142 
-1155 PPPPGC
+1155 
-1161 GFTSSSSAETRRL
+1161 RL
-1174 ARPVWAADYSGIVKG
+1174 
-1189 FPPVSPFIGV
+1189 
-1199 SPTLCYLLKEKKP
+1199 L
-1212 LCCLQLAQVC
+1212 VC
-1222 EHCSYRNAKE
+1222 EHCGYRNAKE

-1270 IILLLERRPDVAFLD
+1270 IILLLERRPDLAFLD

-1329 EDSLSDCN
+1329 EDSLADCN
-1337 TIVAVQNM
+1337 TIVAVQTM

-1415 LYQAFVKDYVITFVR
+1415 LYQAFVKDYVITF
-1430 LLLGIDQAPGS
+1430 
-1441 GFLTSM
+1441 M

-1484 NADTSHVSNSPV
+1484 NTEATH
-1496 ERWGPFSAFSRHCVR
+1496 
-1511 LRPSYDEETGTPDS
+1511 YDEETNATPE
-1525 TKDSSE
+1525 SSKGSKE
-1531 MLRGVTYRP
+1531 VLHSVTYRP
-1540 PTAGSGGSGIG
+1540 PSSGGPHSHHSH
-1551 GGAGGGG
+1551 
-1558 GGRPRQKSVNCLGGC
+1558 QHHKSTTCLGGC
-1573 SERKGSSY
+1573 TDRKGSTSSMFFQY

-1682 GATCGPQM
+1682 GAACGP
-1690 PNMSNTAVGAG
+1690 NVSSVGVNSSTGAG
-1701 SRRGSGIAGL
+1701 SRRGSGMGL

-1720 TLAGPTVVG
+1720 TLAG
-1729 SQRGRSNSLRIDND
+1729 LIMIYYYDN
-1743 ILLRR
+1743 R
-1748 SSSLR
+1748 
-1753 QGLPS
+1753 
-1758 VGVSHGRRKSS
+1758 
-1769 LEEIGISHFTTLM
+1769 
-1782 QATNHS
+1782 
-1788 NPIKISLNGSIGMEN
+1788 
-1803 QISLQ
+1803 ISLQ
-1808 VTPPEEPTPMLGV
+1808 VTPPEEPTPILGV
-1821 PCVLGGGGVGG
+1821 PCVVPSGQGGG
-1832 INPSAL
+1832 INPSTL
-1838 GGSSGGGGGGGGGS
+1838 GGGS
-1852 GGGGG
+1852 TLNINNVDLSPSPNTNLPLQLPQDQSQ
-1857 GGGGGSSGGMLG
+1857 GGS
-1869 AGSSLAINTAD
+1869 
-1880 LGPGPSTS
+1880 
-1888 SGASL
+1888 
-1893 QAQDSLPQSSQAP
+1893 QSQLP

>member
-1 MSLRHICHPTPPP
+1 MEHLLCNMAGNSRNSSYNCL
-14 FMLAVHPHPADC
+14 
-26 RMSMFFFRLHNLQR
+26 S
-40 AEENKRKKRVEQQRQ
+40 
-55 QQRQRRGAKVF
+55 
-66 KCVSDST
+66 SWDSYD
-73 GHLTLAPSRL
+73 R
-83 FERTPMSPSD
+83 
-93 SLDEIALQIPR
+93 IPR

-151 RVILDKNPTFI
+151 RVILDRNPTFI
-162 TCYGCEVANKTE
+162 TCYGCEVGNKTE

-185 FQENPIINWDA
+185 FQESPIINWDA

-676 QTTDTTTAAGG
+676 QTSDPTAASKDGAGGGTSTAASHHTAAATGDKTITRTTTSSITTTTA
-687 AGSSGASATTHHA
+687 
-700 HAATA
+700 
-705 NTTTT
+705 
-710 STTKQSTTTTTTRT
+710 TTTTTVQATPT
-724 IPTTISTTLTSST
+724 TTTTISTTFTSST
-737 LLSASA
+737 LLSAS
-743 STTTTATATAIAL
+743 TTTATINAGTAAPSAAAAAAAWTGAGAGSGATIIAP
-756 NQSTIAAVPSVC
+756 VPSVC
-768 VRVPHSPTY
+768 VRVPHHSPSY
-777 DSGAGTP
+777 ESGGAYGTN
-784 LIERQHLQ
+784 HLQ
-792 PLYPYPPPSPSPS
+792 PYPHPHSYPQTYPH
-805 PQPYPQM
+805 PQM
-812 QQLTCDS
+812 QTPDS
-819 DYTTLFVPSDTP
+819 GEFASLFVPCDNP

-839 RQNLKDTTVSTTHLP
+839 RQNLKDTTVTQ
-854 TAAAATTTTTITT
+854 TAATTTTITT
-867 TSLVLGGGSGA
+867 TTLPPPPMTLGGSSGMPGGSG
-878 AGSSGTGGQNQASSS
+878 
-893 SSGGG
+893 GGG
-898 LGVGLNMG
+898 HGVGGGHSLG
-906 TSLSI
+906 TSLSV
-911 TPAALTTTGN
+911 TPATLSTGN
-921 HLDVPFANNP
+921 HLDVPFGNNP

-994 CLGGHF
+994 
-1000 PQSRTYSL
+1000 
-1008 IMSSSEDS
+1008 
-1016 YQQRGSA
+1016 
-1023 LGGANCGY
+1023 
-1031 CNANAAN
+1031 
-1038 APAAQPLPAS
+1038 
-1048 LRRRAM
+1048 
-1054 KKSYSCDSECALPS
+1054 
-1068 GQRLGLDMGLDMSL
+1068 
-1082 GQGLAGGPLALLA
+1082 
-1095 ARRRQLQRCSC
+1095 
-1106 CYSCS
+1106 
-1111 RDSCGSSS
+1111 
-1119 TTTATTTTTTAAAA
+1119 
-1133 GQAHFHSLA
+1133 
-1142 QCPFQAPHPPPPP
+1142 
-1155 PPPPGC
+1155 
-1161 GFTSSSSAETRRL
+1161 
-1174 ARPVWAADYSGIVKG
+1174 IVKG

-1199 SPTLCYLLKEKKP
+1199 SPTLCFLLKEKKP

-1447 RITKDDMWI
+1447 RITKEDMWI

-1484 NADTSHVSNSPV
+1484 NADTSH
-1496 ERWGPFSAFSRHCVR
+1496 
-1511 LRPSYDEETGTPDS
+1511 YDEETGTPDS
-1525 TKDSSE
+1525 TKDSTE

-1540 PTAGSGGSGIG
+1540 PPSAT
-1551 GGAGGGG
+1551 GGAGASF
-1558 GGRPRQKSVNCLGGC
+1558 RSPSQPTPQQQRQRSTNCLGGC

-1581 SINLADEARDNHA
+1581 SINLADEAKDNHA

-1690 PNMSNTAVGAG
+1690 QNMSNTAVGAG

-1729 SQRGRSNSLRIDND
+1729 NQRGRSNSLRIDND

-1821 PCVLGGGGVGG
+1821 PCMM
-1832 INPSAL
+1832 
-1838 GGSSGGGGGGGGGS
+1838 GGGGGGGGINPS
-1852 GGGGG
+1852 GT
-1857 GGGGGSSGGMLG
+1857 GSSTSGMLG

-1888 SGASL
+1888 SGAGSSL
-1893 QAQDSLPQSSQAP
+1893 QPQDSLGPQSSQVS

>member
-1 MSLRHICHPTPPP
+1 MIAPRY
-14 FMLAVHPHPADC
+14 
-26 RMSMFFFRLHNLQR
+26 RFRDLLLGDFSFNDDG
-40 AEENKRKKRVEQQRQ
+40 E
-55 QQRQRRGAKVF
+55 
-66 KCVSDST
+66 
-73 GHLTLAPSRL
+73 
-83 FERTPMSPSD
+83 
-93 SLDEIALQIPR
+93 R

-138 LFLKLLSCVLYII
+138 LFFKLLACVLYIL
-151 RVILDKNPTFI
+151 RVITDTNPTFA
-162 TCYGCEVANKTE
+162 TCYGCSVSNKTE
-174 FIISAKLTEEE
+174 FLVSAQLTEEE
-185 FQENPIINWDA
+185 FQENPIINWEA
-196 ILWVNRPTVLWV
+196 ILWVNRPTVLWAA
-208 LQLLLAMV
+208 QLILALV
-216 SLTQSLVL
+216 SLTEAVLL

-237 LSFHFILELVTTIPF
+237 LSFHFILELITTIPF
-252 ALTIVHPPLRNLFIP
+252 ALTILWSPLRNLFIP

-429 LQDFYVVLLSPME
+429 LQDYYVVLLSPME

-506 WAVKDFAPNVP
+506 WAVKDFAPSVP

-676 QTTDTTTAAGG
+676 QNQNLDTQ
-687 AGSSGASATTHHA
+687 ATTKDG
-700 HAATA
+700 ATD
-705 NTTTT
+705 N
-710 STTKQSTTTTTTRT
+710 
-724 IPTTISTTLTSST
+724 LTS
-737 LLSASA
+737 
-743 STTTTATATAIAL
+743 
-756 NQSTIAAVPSVC
+756 
-768 VRVPHSPTY
+768 
-777 DSGAGTP
+777 
-784 LIERQHLQ
+784 
-792 PLYPYPPPSPSPS
+792 
-805 PQPYPQM
+805 
-812 QQLTCDS
+812 
-819 DYTTLFVPSDTP
+819 
-831 TAVIISDS
+831 VIISDS
-839 RQNLKDTTVSTTHLP
+839 KQNLKDTTVTSMNATQTP
-854 TAAAATTTTTITT
+854 SATTTTTVTT
-867 TSLVLGGGSGA
+867 TIPPMLGGNGLGYSG
-878 AGSSGTGGQNQASSS
+878 GS

-898 LGVGLNMG
+898 GGGGGVGLSVA
-906 TSLSI
+906 TA
-911 TPAALTTTGN
+911 TLTTSN
-921 HLDVPFANNP
+921 HLDVPQAGNP

-956 FTSSSFSIAGNDD
+956 FTSSSFSISGNDD
-969 GEEGDESDDEIDD
+969 GEEGDESEDEIDD
-982 EMPWRSPSEKIA
+982 DVPWRSPSEKIA
-994 CLGGHF
+994 
-1000 PQSRTYSL
+1000 
-1008 IMSSSEDS
+1008 
-1016 YQQRGSA
+1016 
-1023 LGGANCGY
+1023 
-1031 CNANAAN
+1031 
-1038 APAAQPLPAS
+1038 
-1048 LRRRAM
+1048 
-1054 KKSYSCDSECALPS
+1054 
-1068 GQRLGLDMGLDMSL
+1068 
-1082 GQGLAGGPLALLA
+1082 
-1095 ARRRQLQRCSC
+1095 
-1106 CYSCS
+1106 
-1111 RDSCGSSS
+1111 
-1119 TTTATTTTTTAAAA
+1119 
-1133 GQAHFHSLA
+1133 
-1142 QCPFQAPHPPPPP
+1142 
-1155 PPPPGC
+1155 
-1161 GFTSSSSAETRRL
+1161 
-1174 ARPVWAADYSGIVKG
+1174 IVKG

-1329 EDSLSDCN
+1329 EDSLADCN
-1337 TIVAVQNM
+1337 TIVAVQTM

-1484 NADTSHVSNSPV
+1484 NTEASH
-1496 ERWGPFSAFSRHCVR
+1496 
-1511 LRPSYDEETGTPDS
+1511 YDEEAGTPDS

-1531 MLRGVTYRP
+1531 VLRGVTYRP
-1540 PTAGSGGSGIG
+1540 PSASGHHHQSH
-1551 GGAGGGG
+1551 
-1558 GGRPRQKSVNCLGGC
+1558 PSQHKSTTCLGGC

-1581 SINLADEARDNHA
+1581 SINLADEARNNHA

-1647 LIYLVRPSPFSAQKT
+1647 VIYLVRPSPFSAQKT

-1682 GATCGPQM
+1682 GAACGPTV
-1690 PNMSNTAVGAG
+1690 SAAAGAG

-1729 SQRGRSNSLRIDND
+1729 TQRGRSNSLRIDND

-1782 QATNHS
+1782 QATNHT
-1788 NPIKISLNGSIGMEN
+1788 NPIKIALNGSIGLESTPN
-1803 QISLQ
+1803 SLYFQYQ
-1808 VTPPEEPTPMLGV
+1808 VTPPEEPTPILGV
-1821 PCVLGGGGVGG
+1821 PCIVAGGPGGG

-1838 GGSSGGGGGGGGGS
+1838 GGATLCG
-1852 GGGGG
+1852 
-1857 GGGGGSSGGMLG
+1857 
-1869 AGSSLAINTAD
+1869 GSSLAINTAD
-1880 LGPGPSTS
+1880 LGASPTS
-1888 SGASL
+1888 SNNNSPL
-1893 QAQDSLPQSSQAP
+1893 QVPQQDSQQSGPMQ

>member
-1 MSLRHICHPTPPP
+1 MSNVAFEQNTPSGSGNDNNDNNNNNNPNCSR
-14 FMLAVHPHPADC
+14 LASIRNYKLANWFP
-26 RMSMFFFRLHNLQR
+26 QR
-40 AEENKRKKRVEQQRQ
+40 AEENKRKKRVEQQR

-162 TCYGCEVANKTE
+162 TCYGCEVGNKTE

-639 DTILL
+639 ETILL

-676 QTTDTTTAAGG
+676 QTSDPTAGAKEGGG
-687 AGSSGASATTHHA
+687 AGGGPSSSASPHPA
-700 HAATA
+700 AATA
-705 NTTTT
+705 NP
-710 STTKQSTTTTTTRT
+710 TTTTTITT
-724 IPTTISTTLTSST
+724 TTVQATTTTTISTTFTSST
-737 LLSASA
+737 LLSAS
-743 STTTTATATAIAL
+743 TTTATINAT
-756 NQSTIAAVPSVC
+756 STAAAAPPPVPSVC
-768 VRVPHSPTY
+768 VRVPHSPSY
-777 DSGAGTP
+777 DSGGGTTNTGTT
-784 LIERQHLQ
+784 HLQ
-792 PLYPYPPPSPSPS
+792 PYPYPQS
-805 PQPYPQM
+805 YPQTYPQSHPPM
-812 QQLTCDS
+812 QTPDS
-819 DYTTLFVPSDTP
+819 GEFASLFVPSDNP

-839 RQNLKDTTVSTTHLP
+839 RQNLKDTTVTQ
-854 TAAAATTTTTITT
+854 TAATITT
-867 TSLVLGGGSGA
+867 TTLPPPHQTMGSPSMAGGSG
-878 AGSSGTGGQNQASSS
+878 GGGGGGG
-893 SSGGG
+893 GGG
-898 LGVGLNMG
+898 LGLGSAHSMG

-994 CLGGHF
+994 
-1000 PQSRTYSL
+1000 
-1008 IMSSSEDS
+1008 
-1016 YQQRGSA
+1016 
-1023 LGGANCGY
+1023 
-1031 CNANAAN
+1031 
-1038 APAAQPLPAS
+1038 
-1048 LRRRAM
+1048 
-1054 KKSYSCDSECALPS
+1054 
-1068 GQRLGLDMGLDMSL
+1068 
-1082 GQGLAGGPLALLA
+1082 
-1095 ARRRQLQRCSC
+1095 
-1106 CYSCS
+1106 
-1111 RDSCGSSS
+1111 
-1119 TTTATTTTTTAAAA
+1119 
-1133 GQAHFHSLA
+1133 
-1142 QCPFQAPHPPPPP
+1142 
-1155 PPPPGC
+1155 
-1161 GFTSSSSAETRRL
+1161 
-1174 ARPVWAADYSGIVKG
+1174 IVKG

-1484 NADTSHVSNSPV
+1484 NADTSH
-1496 ERWGPFSAFSRHCVR
+1496 
-1511 LRPSYDEETGTPDS
+1511 
-1525 TKDSSE
+1525 
-1531 MLRGVTYRP
+1531 
-1540 PTAGSGGSGIG
+1540 
-1551 GGAGGGG
+1551 
-1558 GGRPRQKSVNCLGGC
+1558 
-1573 SERKGSSY
+1573 Y

-1690 PNMSNTAVGAG
+1690 PQMNMNMANTAVGAG

-1720 TLAGPTVVG
+1720 TLAGYGSSSQRCSPPMQQIKSNSLSLPDSPTVVG
-1729 SQRGRSNSLRIDND
+1729 NQRGRSNSLRIDND

-1821 PCVLGGGGVGG
+1821 PCVLGSGGGGG
-1832 INPSAL
+1832 INPSGA
-1838 GGSSGGGGGGGGGS
+1838 GSST
-1852 GGGGG
+1852 
-1857 GGGGGSSGGMLG
+1857 GGMHG
-1869 AGSSLAINTAD
+1869 MGGGSSLAINTAD

-1888 SGASL
+1888 SGAGGSL
-1893 QAQDSLPQSSQAP
+1893 QPQDSLGQQSSQVS

>member
-1 MSLRHICHPTPPP
+1 MSFSSSDTNNKCSISHVK
-14 FMLAVHPHPADC
+14 LANWFP
-26 RMSMFFFRLHNLQR
+26 QR

-162 TCYGCEVANKTE
+162 TCYGCEVGNKTE

-185 FQENPIINWDA
+185 FQESPIINWDA

-676 QTTDTTTAAGG
+676 QTSDPTAASKDG
-687 AGSSGASATTHHA
+687 AGGGTSTATSHHTA
-700 HAATA
+700 AATA
-705 NTTTT
+705 
-710 STTKQSTTTTTTRT
+710 TTTTTTT
-724 IPTTISTTLTSST
+724 TVQATPTTTTTISTTFTSST
-737 LLSASA
+737 LLSAS
-743 STTTTATATAIAL
+743 TTTATINAGTAAPSAAAASAAAAAGTGAGSGATIIAP
-756 NQSTIAAVPSVC
+756 VPSVC
-768 VRVPHSPTY
+768 VRVPQHSPSY
-777 DSGAGTP
+777 ESGGAYGTN
-784 LIERQHLQ
+784 HLQ
-792 PLYPYPPPSPSPS
+792 PYSHPHPHPYPH
-805 PQPYPQM
+805 PQM
-812 QQLTCDS
+812 QTPDS
-819 DYTTLFVPSDTP
+819 GEFASLFVPCDNP

-839 RQNLKDTTVSTTHLP
+839 RQNLKDTTVTQ
-854 TAAAATTTTTITT
+854 TAATTTTITT
-867 TSLVLGGGSGA
+867 TTLPPPPMTLGGSSGMPGGSG
-878 AGSSGTGGQNQASSS
+878 
-893 SSGGG
+893 GGG
-898 LGVGLNMG
+898 HGVGSGHSLG
-906 TSLSI
+906 TSLSV
-911 TPAALTTTGN
+911 TPATLSTGN
-921 HLDVPFANNP
+921 HLDVPFGNNP

-994 CLGGHF
+994 
-1000 PQSRTYSL
+1000 
-1008 IMSSSEDS
+1008 
-1016 YQQRGSA
+1016 
-1023 LGGANCGY
+1023 
-1031 CNANAAN
+1031 
-1038 APAAQPLPAS
+1038 
-1048 LRRRAM
+1048 
-1054 KKSYSCDSECALPS
+1054 
-1068 GQRLGLDMGLDMSL
+1068 
-1082 GQGLAGGPLALLA
+1082 
-1095 ARRRQLQRCSC
+1095 
-1106 CYSCS
+1106 
-1111 RDSCGSSS
+1111 
-1119 TTTATTTTTTAAAA
+1119 
-1133 GQAHFHSLA
+1133 
-1142 QCPFQAPHPPPPP
+1142 
-1155 PPPPGC
+1155 
-1161 GFTSSSSAETRRL
+1161 
-1174 ARPVWAADYSGIVKG
+1174 IVKG

-1199 SPTLCYLLKEKKP
+1199 SPTLCFLLKEKKP

-1447 RITKDDMWI
+1447 RITKEDMWI

-1496 ERWGPFSAFSRHCVR
+1496 DRWGPFSAFGRHCVR

-1525 TKDSSE
+1525 TKDSTE

-1540 PTAGSGGSGIG
+1540 PPSAT
-1551 GGAGGGG
+1551 GGAGAGASF
-1558 GGRPRQKSVNCLGGC
+1558 RSPSQPTPQQQRQRSTNCLGGC

-1581 SINLADEARDNHA
+1581 SINLADEAKDNHA

-1690 PNMSNTAVGAG
+1690 QNMSNTAVGAG

-1720 TLAGPTVVG
+1720 TLAGYGSSSQRCTPPMQQIKSNSLSLPDSPTVVG
-1729 SQRGRSNSLRIDND
+1729 NQRGRSNSLRIDND

-1821 PCVLGGGGVGG
+1821 PCMM
-1832 INPSAL
+1832 
-1838 GGSSGGGGGGGGGS
+1838 GGGGGGGGGINPS
-1852 GGGGG
+1852 GA
-1857 GGGGGSSGGMLG
+1857 GSSTSGMLG

-1888 SGASL
+1888 SGAGSSL
-1893 QAQDSLPQSSQAP
+1893 QPQDSLGPQSSQVS

>member
-1 MSLRHICHPTPPP
+1 MEMSGGGES
-14 FMLAVHPHPADC
+14 ADGP
-26 RMSMFFFRLHNLQR
+26 SS
-40 AEENKRKKRVEQQRQ
+40 
-55 QQRQRRGAKVF
+55 RGSAKVNF
-66 KCVSDST
+66 PPDVELERRPTGTFAGAAAAAFHRGRGRSMSAWSDI
-73 GHLTLAPSRL
+73 SRSSIR
-83 FERTPMSPSD
+83 FE
-93 SLDEIALQIPR
+93 ER

-130 SLRIRIAD
+130 SLRIRIVN
-138 LFLKLLSCVLYII
+138 LFFKILACLLYIF
-151 RVILDKNPTFI
+151 RVCADGDPISAS
-162 TCYGCEVANKTE
+162 CYGCKPGNKTE
-174 FIISAKLTEEE
+174 FEYSANLTEEE
-185 FQENPIINWDA
+185 FQEHPIINWDG
-196 ILWVNRPTVLWV
+196 IVWVNRPLYLWGV
-208 LQLLLAMV
+208 QVVLAMI
-216 SLTQSLVL
+216 SLAEAILLV
-224 TYLGYKGNIWQQI
+224 YLGYKGNIWQQV
-237 LSFHFILELVTTIPF
+237 LSFHFILEMVNTVPF
-252 ALTIVHPPLRNLFIP
+252 ALTVPFPPLRNLFIP
-267 IFLNCWLAKR
+267 VFLNCWLAKR

-297 SQQLTILSATLLCLV
+297 SQQLMILCVTLLCLV

-331 LFQSTYYV
+331 LFQATYFV

-364 MICVALIVLPTQFE
+364 MIGVALVVLPTQVRNFE

-429 LQDFYVVLLSPME
+429 LQDYYVVLLSPME

-466 CLKDGDLA
+466 CLKDTDLI

-506 WAVKDFAPNVP
+506 WAVKDFAPIVP
-517 QYVQIFRPEHK
+517 QYVQIFRPENK

-535 HVVCEDEFKYALL
+535 FVVCEDEFKYALL

-639 DTILL
+639 ETILL

-649 HIMKKDDTCYYM
+649 HIMKSTDTCYYM
-661 SITKEENSAFVVNQN
+661 SITKEENSAFVVSEKQTESKSNAIPKD
-676 QTTDTTTAAGG
+676 QTTCSLLSNEKKTGDAEGG
-687 AGSSGASATTHHA
+687 TGQQKRPDGTNVAQYDLPQVILQAPASSTPNTSPSRIYPANTVSSANLTVAGSKFGE
-700 HAATA
+700 
-705 NTTTT
+705 
-710 STTKQSTTTTTTRT
+710 
-724 IPTTISTTLTSST
+724 
-737 LLSASA
+737 A
-743 STTTTATATAIAL
+743 STSA
-756 NQSTIAAVPSVC
+756 
-768 VRVPHSPTY
+768 
-777 DSGAGTP
+777 
-784 LIERQHLQ
+784 
-792 PLYPYPPPSPSPS
+792 
-805 PQPYPQM
+805 
-812 QQLTCDS
+812 
-819 DYTTLFVPSDTP
+819 
-831 TAVIISDS
+831 SDS
-839 RQNLKDTTVSTTHLP
+839 RTCLKESPATDSATDSHLLLP
-854 TAAAATTTTTITT
+854 RPDNT
-867 TSLVLGGGSGA
+867 
-878 AGSSGTGGQNQASSS
+878 N
-893 SSGGG
+893 
-898 LGVGLNMG
+898 
-906 TSLSI
+906 
-911 TPAALTTTGN
+911 
-921 HLDVPFANNP
+921 F
-931 NLLSPDVLNQ
+931 LSPDSLHC

-956 FTSSSFSIAGNDD
+956 VTSSLNIASDNQ
-969 GEEGDESDDEIDD
+969 EEGVGVDESEDELEDDV
-982 EMPWRSPSEKIA
+982 PWRSPSEKIA
-994 CLGGHF
+994 DDATTSSMSSLGG
-1000 PQSRTYSL
+1000 S
-1008 IMSSSEDS
+1008 
-1016 YQQRGSA
+1016 
-1023 LGGANCGY
+1023 
-1031 CNANAAN
+1031 
-1038 APAAQPLPAS
+1038 
-1048 LRRRAM
+1048 
-1054 KKSYSCDSECALPS
+1054 
-1068 GQRLGLDMGLDMSL
+1068 
-1082 GQGLAGGPLALLA
+1082 
-1095 ARRRQLQRCSC
+1095 
-1106 CYSCS
+1106 
-1111 RDSCGSSS
+1111 
-1119 TTTATTTTTTAAAA
+1119 
-1133 GQAHFHSLA
+1133 
-1142 QCPFQAPHPPPPP
+1142 
-1155 PPPPGC
+1155 
-1161 GFTSSSSAETRRL
+1161 ETRTAWRNDFT
-1174 ARPVWAADYSGIVKG
+1174 RIVKG

-1222 EHCSYRNAKE
+1222 EHCAYRNAKE

-1285 ALSYFPLVY
+1285 SISYFPLVY
-1294 WMLGSIDC
+1294 WMLGTIDC

-1310 ITLAESVVVVNKE
+1310 ITLAENVVVVNKE

-1337 TIVAVQNM
+1337 TIVAVQTM

-1400 FAAGAVFSASMLDTL
+1400 FAAGSVFSASMLDTL

-1430 LLLGIDQAPGS
+1430 LLLGVDQAPGS

-1447 RITKDDMWI
+1447 KITKEDMWI

-1484 NADTSHVSNSPV
+1484 LADQAHHYSTS
-1496 ERWGPFSAFSRHCVR
+1496 
-1511 LRPSYDEETGTPDS
+1511 
-1525 TKDSSE
+1525 
-1531 MLRGVTYRP
+1531 
-1540 PTAGSGGSGIG
+1540 
-1551 GGAGGGG
+1551 
-1558 GGRPRQKSVNCLGGC
+1558 
-1573 SERKGSSY
+1573 
-1581 SINLADEARDNHA
+1581 LADEARDNHA

-1605 VRSRME
+1605 VRSRIE
-1611 SLNLPTIDYDD
+1611 SLNLTGVDYDD

-1627 NHLSYVI
+1627 NSLSYVI
-1634 INPSCDLKLEEGD
+1634 INPSCDLNLQEGD
-1647 LIYLVRPSPFSAQKT
+1647 IIYLVRPSPFSAQKT

-1667 SRRKSNISFCSNINL
+1667 SRRKSNISFCS
-1682 GATCGPQM
+1682 GALIQ
-1690 PNMSNTAVGAG
+1690 AAAAG
-1701 SRRGSGIAGL
+1701 SRRGSALGGL
-1711 NPMQMQSVQ
+1711 SSLSPRAPPLTNAKANSLSLPDS
-1720 TLAGPTVVG
+1720 PTIITDF
-1729 SQRGRSNSLRIDND
+1729 RGRSNSLRVVDD

-1748 SSSLR
+1748 SNSLR
-1753 QGLPS
+1753 QGLGTPAS
-1758 VGVSHGRRKSS
+1758 SRRRKSS
-1769 LEEIGISHFTTLM
+1769 LEEIGISHFNSLL
-1782 QATNHS
+1782 QHQQQQQNANA
-1788 NPIKISLNGSIGMEN
+1788 IKIALNGSIGLE
-1803 QISLQ
+1803 
-1808 VTPPEEPTPMLGV
+1808 VTPPDEGPMDRFGYQDMAA
-1821 PCVLGGGGVGG
+1821 
-1832 INPSAL
+1832 AL
-1838 GGSSGGGGGGGGGS
+1838 
-1852 GGGGG
+1852 
-1857 GGGGGSSGGMLG
+1857 
-1869 AGSSLAINTAD
+1869 
-1880 LGPGPSTS
+1880 PSTS
-1888 SGASL
+1888 AGSG
-1893 QAQDSLPQSSQAP
+1893 LPP
-1906 SPQHLQGT
+1906 TPDPQHLQGT

>member
-1 MSLRHICHPTPPP
+1 MSSTSLGGLEQEVPGCSSNIRNHNDNNNNEPSGSGSSSHNNISSRLTRIRNYK
-14 FMLAVHPHPADC
+14 LANWFPH
-26 RMSMFFFRLHNLQR
+26 R

-162 TCYGCEVANKTE
+162 TCYGCEVGNKTE

-185 FQENPIINWDA
+185 FQESPIINWDA
-196 ILWVNRPTVLWV
+196 ILWVNRPTVLWI

-626 VGVRPAELPEFYE
+626 VGVRPAELPELCE
-639 DTILL
+639 S
-644 NPGPR
+644 
-649 HIMKKDDTCYYM
+649 HIMNY
-661 SITKEENSAFVVNQN
+661 SGPPTKRLQLV
-676 QTTDTTTAAGG
+676 AA
-687 AGSSGASATTHHA
+687 
-700 HAATA
+700 AAPPPP
-705 NTTTT
+705 
-710 STTKQSTTTTTTRT
+710 S
-724 IPTTISTTLTSST
+724 
-737 LLSASA
+737 
-743 STTTTATATAIAL
+743 
-756 NQSTIAAVPSVC
+756 VPSVC
-768 VRVPHSPTY
+768 VRVPHSPSY
-777 DSGAGTP
+777 EGGGGSGHTA
-784 LIERQHLQ
+784 HLQ
-792 PLYPYPPPSPSPS
+792 PYPYPQSQSQSHPS
-805 PQPYPQM
+805 M
-812 QQLTCDS
+812 QTPDS
-819 DYTTLFVPSDTP
+819 GECASLFVPSDNP

-839 RQNLKDTTVSTTHLP
+839 RQNLKDTTVTQ
-854 TAAAATTTTTITT
+854 TAATTTITT
-867 TSLVLGGGSGA
+867 TTLPPPPPQSMGGASGSGGMGM
-878 AGSSGTGGQNQASSS
+878 GST
-893 SSGGG
+893 
-898 LGVGLNMG
+898 LNLG

-911 TPAALTTTGN
+911 TPATLTTTGN

-1016 YQQRGSA
+1016 YQRS
-1023 LGGANCGY
+1023 CSF
-1031 CNANAAN
+1031 CNATATAATV
-1038 APAAQPLPAS
+1038 AAAAGEDDDDPGASTDLPTALPS
-1048 LRRRAM
+1048 EEYLPQLRRRVM
-1054 KKSYSCDSECALPS
+1054 KKSFSCDSECRSVPGMGIGMGMGGGALARS
-1068 GQRLGLDMGLDMSL
+1068 
-1082 GQGLAGGPLALLA
+1082 A
-1095 ARRRQLQRCSC
+1095 AAHRRQLERCCSC
-1106 CYSCS
+1106 TC
-1111 RDSCGSSS
+1111 S
-1119 TTTATTTTTTAAAA
+1119 TTSATTTTTAAAA
-1133 GQAHFHSLA
+1133 AAAAGGAEA
-1142 QCPFQAPHPPPPP
+1142 A
-1155 PPPPGC
+1155 
-1161 GFTSSSSAETRRL
+1161 FTSSSSVQTRRPRHL
-1174 ARPVWAADYSGIVKG
+1174 VWASDITGIVKG

-1525 TKDSSE
+1525 TKDSTE

-1540 PTAGSGGSGIG
+1540 PASAT
-1551 GGAGGGG
+1551 GGASSFRPQTQ
-1558 GGRPRQKSVNCLGGC
+1558 RPRSVNCLGGC

-1667 SRRKSNISFCSNINL
+1667 SRRKSNISFCSNMNL
-1682 GATCGPQM
+1682 GGQMPQM
-1690 PNMSNTAVGAG
+1690 PQMNMNMANTAVGAG

-1720 TLAGPTVVG
+1720 TLAGYGSTSQRCSPPMQQIKSNSLSLPDSPTVVG
-1729 SQRGRSNSLRIDND
+1729 NQRGRSNSLRIDND

-1821 PCVLGGGGVGG
+1821 PCVV
-1832 INPSAL
+1832 
-1838 GGSSGGGGGGGGGS
+1838 GGGGGGGINPS
-1852 GGGGG
+1852 GA
-1857 GGGGGSSGGMLG
+1857 GSSTGGLLG

-1888 SGASL
+1888 SGASGSL
-1893 QAQDSLPQSSQAP
+1893 QAQDSLGQAP
-1906 SPQHLQGT
+1906 SQVSSPQHLQGT

>member
-1 MSLRHICHPTPPP
+1 
-14 FMLAVHPHPADC
+14 
-26 RMSMFFFRLHNLQR
+26 MSMFFFRLHNLQR
-40 AEENKRKKRVEQQRQ
+40 EEANKKKKKIEL
-55 QQRQRRGAKVF
+55 RQRRGAKVF
-66 KCVSDST
+66 RRVSRADLS
-73 GHLTLAPSRL
+73 HLTAPSRL
-83 FERTPMSPSD
+83 FEKTPMNPSD

-130 SLRIRIAD
+130 TTLR
-138 LFLKLLSCVLYII
+138 
-151 RVILDKNPTFI
+151 
-162 TCYGCEVANKTE
+162 
-174 FIISAKLTEEE
+174 EEE

-196 ILWVNRPTVLWV
+196 ILWVKRPPELWAV
-208 LQLLLAMV
+208 QLLLAMV
-216 SLTQSLVL
+216 SLTEALL
-224 TYLGYKGNIWQQI
+224 IAYLSYKGNIWQQI
-237 LSFHFILELVTTIPF
+237 LSFHFILELVTTVPF
-252 ALTIVHPPLRNLFIP
+252 VFTIFFPSLRHLFIP
-267 IFLNCWLAKR
+267 VFLNCWLAKH

-326 HRHLN
+326 HRHMN

-345 VGYGDF
+345 VGYGDY

-466 CLKDGDLA
+466 CLKDGDLI
-474 RARMNEAE
+474 RARMAEAE

-517 QYVQIFRPEHK
+517 QYVQIFRPENK

-573 QQSPEEWHRLYGKCS
+573 QISNEWHRLYGKCS

-661 SITKEENSAFVVNQN
+661 SITKEENSAFVVHQNQN
-676 QTTDTTTAAGG
+676 NQQDCQNKEV
-687 AGSSGASATTHHA
+687 ATS
-700 HAATA
+700 
-705 NTTTT
+705 NN
-710 STTKQSTTTTTTRT
+710 
-724 IPTTISTTLTSST
+724 IND
-737 LLSASA
+737 
-743 STTTTATATAIAL
+743 
-756 NQSTIAAVPSVC
+756 NQAPVPSVC
-768 VRVPHSPTY
+768 VRVPHSPSL
-777 DSGAGTP
+777 DSGENSVPGSP
-784 LIERQHLQ
+784 VERTQN
-792 PLYPYPPPSPSPS
+792 
-805 PQPYPQM
+805 
-812 QQLTCDS
+812 DF
-819 DYTTLFVPSDTP
+819 TTLVVPTFTEGGTTP
-831 TAVIISDS
+831 NTLIVTDS
-839 RQNLKDTTVSTTHLP
+839 KTNLKEATGV
-854 TAAAATTTTTITT
+854 ATTTTTST
-867 TSLVLGGGSGA
+867 LGPP
-878 AGSSGTGGQNQASSS
+878 
-893 SSGGG
+893 
-898 LGVGLNMG
+898 
-906 TSLSI
+906 SLS
-911 TPAALTTTGN
+911 LGN
-921 HLDVPFANNP
+921 HLDIPQNNNP
-931 NLLSPDVLNQ
+931 NLLSPDVLSQ

-956 FTSSSFSIAGNDD
+956 FTSSSFSISGED
-969 GEEGDESDDEIDD
+969 GLEGENNDESEDELDD
-982 EMPWRSPSEKIA
+982 PWRSPSEKIA
-994 CLGGHF
+994 NRKPSSTMDSNEMFRLQNYKF
-1000 PQSRTYSL
+1000 
-1008 IMSSSEDS
+1008 IMSSTEDS
-1016 YQQRGSA
+1016 IHS
-1023 LGGANCGY
+1023 
-1031 CNANAAN
+1031 
-1038 APAAQPLPAS
+1038 S
-1048 LRRRAM
+1048 
-1054 KKSYSCDSECALPS
+1054 SSCDSNSDSSHSTPAWHAECL
-1068 GQRLGLDMGLDMSL
+1068 R
-1082 GQGLAGGPLALLA
+1082 
-1095 ARRRQLQRCSC
+1095 
-1106 CYSCS
+1106 
-1111 RDSCGSSS
+1111 
-1119 TTTATTTTTTAAAA
+1119 
-1133 GQAHFHSLA
+1133 
-1142 QCPFQAPHPPPPP
+1142 
-1155 PPPPGC
+1155 
-1161 GFTSSSSAETRRL
+1161 
-1174 ARPVWAADYSGIVKG
+1174 IVKG

-1270 IILLLERRPDVAFLD
+1270 IILLLERRPDIAFLD
-1285 ALSYFPLVY
+1285 AISYFPLVY

-1310 ITLAESVVVVNKE
+1310 ITLAENVVVVNKE
-1323 LSNSAE
+1323 ISNSAE
-1329 EDSLSDCN
+1329 EDTLGDCN
-1337 TIVAVQNM
+1337 TIVAVQTM
-1345 FKFFPSIKSITEL
+1345 FKFFPTIKSITEL

-1400 FAAGAVFSASMLDTL
+1400 FAAGSVFSASMLDTL

-1447 RITKDDMWI
+1447 KITKDDMWI

-1470 CEIPIGIYRTQDTS
+1470 CEIPIGIYRTQETTNLD
-1484 NADTSHVSNSPV
+1484 ASHVSNSPLNS
-1496 ERWGPFSAFSRHCVR
+1496 PFSFGGMFGKHKDCVR
-1511 LRPSYDEETGTPDS
+1511 LQPAYDVECTASGKARSGAE
-1525 TKDSSE
+1525 SS
-1531 MLRGVTYRP
+1531 LKPVTYRP
-1540 PTAGSGGSGIG
+1540 QQI
-1551 GGAGGGG
+1551 
-1558 GGRPRQKSVNCLGGC
+1558 RKSTSCLGRC
-1573 SERKGSSY
+1573 SERRGSAY
-1581 SINLADEARDNHA
+1581 SINMVDEARDNHA
-1594 QQIERAEIANL
+1594 QQIERAEIGNL

-1611 SLNLPTIDYDD
+1611 SLNLPSNDYDE

-1647 LIYLVRPSPFSAQKT
+1647 IIYLVRPSPFSAQKT

-1682 GATCGPQM
+1682 AAASAGA
-1690 PNMSNTAVGAG
+1690 SN
-1701 SRRGSGIAGL
+1701 SRRGSGIGM
-1711 NPMQMQSVQ
+1711 NSMSGGQMQSGYPSPRAPPLVNQ
-1720 TLAGPTVVG
+1720 AKSNSLSLPDSPQQGG
-1729 SQRGRSNSLRIDND
+1729 QCRGRSNSLRIDND
-1743 ILLRR
+1743 VLLRR

-1753 QGLPS
+1753 QGLPNI
-1758 VGVSHGRRKSS
+1758 GMNTGRRKSS

-1782 QATNHS
+1782 QASNHS
-1788 NPIKISLNGSIGMEN
+1788 NPIKFSLNGSIGLE
-1803 QISLQ
+1803 
-1808 VTPPEEPTPMLGV
+1808 VTPPEEATPCSIGV
-1821 PCVLGGGGVGG
+1821 PCMSSG
-1832 INPSAL
+1832 INPAM
-1838 GGSSGGGGGGGGGS
+1838 GGSSMGLNQQNDMHTTIQINSPDPSSQS
-1852 GGGGG
+1852 G
-1857 GGGGGSSGGMLG
+1857 
-1869 AGSSLAINTAD
+1869 
-1880 LGPGPSTS
+1880 
-1888 SGASL
+1888 
-1893 QAQDSLPQSSQAP
+1893 PQSQHQ
-1906 SPQHLQGT
+1906 QHLQGT